1 MREKTGLGSEAR
13 GLGCRLGRFGN
24 RSLAIV
30 LSTLLVFQPMLAN
43 AQSVSASTTAP
54 AANQPGVGAA
64 PNGVPLI
71 DIVTPNATGLS
82 HNKYDNFNVGT
93 PGLILNNYKGEIGN
107 SNLGGV
113 TPGNP
118 NLNNSAPA
126 SVILNEVTSGN
137 RSALNGPTEVFGG
150 RADVVIANPN
160 GITCDGCGFINTPH
174 ATLTTGAP
182 QIGADG
188 KLNGF
193 IVNGGDVTIGPNGG
207 NFAAGPGAVDL
218 FDIVSRAVHV
228 NGPVYGKDLRVT
240 AGASN
245 FDYATGNSQALAPIS
260 GTPEYAIDGTAL
272 GAMQADRIKIVVTE
286 KGAGVRMS
294 GNLAANTNELS
305 LSADGKISLG
315 NVSGQQ
321 GVSISSKAKVTAA
334 KVASKAKV
342 AVQADQGITL
352 DTVAADG
359 DILLSSGSGLLS
371 VGAEVNSA
379 ANVLMSSDAGIAA
392 GSVIAGNAL
401 TLSSTSGDIQVAG
414 AVKGTGALSIT
425 ATSGAISAASLVS
438 SNNIALSAG
447 ADIGISGD
455 VLAQGNVTASG
466 RSISAATVVSGL
478 DIAATNAAANGSTV
492 LSGAGDIQLAA
503 SSGSVDVDALLS
515 AGDTSVTSA
524 ALTAQ
529 SVIAHGA
536 IAINAATD
544 ISGQILSG
552 GNIDLTG
559 SAIAADAIIAGID
572 FAGTEAAG
580 GNIVLTQSGDL
591 SLAASGDI
599 DTGTLLAAGNISAS
613 AANLS
618 AAAIT
623 SHGAI
628 ALSGNTDITGQLLGA
643 GDVSISGGSIAAGTI
658 VAGMDFAATAAS
670 PGGAIAVGTAGDLML
685 DAGSSGSVDIDTLLA
700 AGALLIDAGRFQAD
714 NVSGHGAVTIN
725 ADTSVTGQ
733 LLGAGDVSVTGP
745 AIQAGAI
752 VSGVDFAAT
761 AQSTNGDIA
770 LGQTGDLTLKAT
782 ATDISAGN
790 LLAAGNVD
798 ASAAGDVSANVVA
811 HQDMTIA
818 AGGTIDLTGQSLA
831 AGNAS
836 LSARDITVDTL
847 VSGLDFAATAASA
860 DTLKLQQTGSMSLA
874 ATSGSITAG
883 DALLSSGA
891 LSASA
896 GQNIAYN
903 KLQSLSSAA
912 LTASGGQI
920 SYGNPTRTAGN
931 LTLTTTNIDLSNGR
945 ASNIAAGGT
954 LTLNAASANLANS
967 SLTLGGLALNLSG
980 TADLSG
986 ARVNA
991 ITTAG
996 GSGDIAIDATG
1007 LTTTAGTA
1015 LLAAND
1021 LTLTLPSLINAGQ
1034 LAAGNDLT
1042 FNVSGNLTNNAT
1054 GLAYA
1059 GKDASLFVGG
1069 VLTNNQG
1076 AILANHDLQ
1085 IAGVAAGL
1093 RNTEFTNIS
1102 GLIQAGNDMSILT
1115 SNLTNRRVATPQWTT
1130 GTLVSSGVVS
1140 GFTLN
1145 PVAAGLPFGYLE
1157 TADQNMYQLYAGVD
1171 PGLWQDYQPLLWS
1184 KATLAD
1190 GTTYRAWTW
1199 ISADGPEKVGPI
1211 IDWIRDRVPRDANGN
1226 PVADPNNPSRYF
1238 IVDEVNFSGS
1248 DESTTYSWD
1257 WSSHLSQSVYEDRM
1271 VGTLSPEAT
1280 IRACRNLSIDATN
1293 LTNSYSS
1300 IEAGGDATLEGS
1312 TLTNT
1317 GVTLFRTTTTTCNA
1331 QGACTAYDANG
1342 NANPSKNIANGTT
1355 IVSSV
1360 QAIGGVSANIK
1371 AGGALS
1377 VNFGSVN
1384 NTSAAGS
1391 MAGGASLAASS
1402 NPGDPLSALD
1412 GLTAGGAL
1420 FNVNSALGGVTAN
1433 GGSLRAGL
1441 GNIADRIRVDGAALA
1456 AAAKPKSGGVGGT
1469 IPGQIFLFET
1479 RAAYLDVGKFY
1490 GSGYFMNKIGYV
1502 PETTV
1507 PFLGDAYFEN
1517 QLIDTQLR
1525 QLVGEGLG
1533 RSTFIAG
1540 NDAIEQMKTLLDNGA
1555 DYARDNGLVVGQG
1568 LTPEQAA
1575 ALTKSIVLYQWQ
1587 TVDGVQ
1593 VLAPV
1598 VYVAAADR
1606 QKLSGA
1612 GAVMAG
1618 GSVDMNVGNLDNS
1631 SLIASA
1637 GGLTVSGSSIQG
1649 SGTFLSRGDTTLNAT
1664 NGITLAAQ
1672 TMTIG
1677 GQNLVNANAGV
1688 TAGGNLLLAGGSGDL
1703 ALKGVKV
1710 NATRDASLTGNN
1722 VTLAAAKVDNAGQ
1735 QNATGT
1741 QVASGKA
1748 LSIKAT
1754 DNANVIG
1761 SSAKAGTTL
1770 DVTADK
1776 GSVAVVSTDVARNN
1790 QSGYTKTL
1798 STDQQQSQLSAGT
1811 NATIKAG
1818 DDILLSGSSI
1828 KGGDNVALNAGDDI
1842 NITAAQE
1849 TSASSFGKKS
1859 ASSIT
1864 NVGSEIS
1871 AGGDL
1876 SVTAGN
1882 GSGDH
1887 DLNIV
1892 GSKLAADGKLSLKAD
1907 GDVTIAEATDTA
1919 TLDTKLSTK
1928 GGFLGSSEKTTT
1940 HLETTTAVGSAITG
1954 GGGVDISSG
1963 KDTVISASKIEAG
1976 NEAGADPADLN
1987 ISAGGDLIIASG
1999 MDTSAKD
2006 DKSSRS
2012 GFLSKG
2018 SSSHKSYDET
2028 TVASEL
2034 GASGNINLT
2043 AEGAAVISGSKA
2055 NADGS
2060 ISVTGDSV
2068 SIIGAQE
2075 THELEEQRKKSGF
2088 GVGGGGGFISIYGSQ
2103 QNKGAQASTL
2113 NVGSALSAGED
2124 VNLKARTTDLNIMG
2138 SSVDAENDIN
2148 LSAKRD
2154 VNVTPGAESFSQSE
2168 QEKKSGFGISFG
2180 SSGGGFS
2187 VGIGAQTS
2195 KDSSAQQSDT
2205 NAASMLSAGRDL
2217 NISAG
2222 NNVNL
2227 QAAGASAERDVN
2239 LFAGKDINLLSAND
2253 VTNYQEVHE
2262 KTFAGVTLSVSSQ
2275 LGSAAQSIMNGAER
2289 LSDPGGV
2296 NGLTNSAIAGLS
2308 FYQGIKNLQG
2318 VYDGLTSADPN
2329 VATGLSFNIGIN
2341 AGVSHQESSSSSSSS
2356 TPVVTAIGA
2365 GRSITMEAENGS
2377 ITSDGAQIV
2386 AGYDKFGLPTISDDP
2401 LAGDIFLSAQNG
2413 NINLNAATGTSD
2425 TSSKN
2430 SSFSAGVGV
2439 NFGCTTKT
2447 GCSADVGASGSYGKG
2462 GSDTVG
2468 TSHTNSHVSGTG
2480 DVTILTND
2488 LALRGASVTGNSVT
2502 ADVRN
2507 LMVESLVDTT
2517 KAHADQLSL
2526 SGQIGLG
2533 STGVSGAT
2541 QKATGDAAVV
2551 AEQSGIHA
2559 AAGGLNLTVEKQT
2572 TLVGGL
2578 ITSQASAELNH
2589 FETGTLDV
2597 ADVDTHSSWKA
2608 DTYGGS
2614 IGAGGLSFAKVNDGE
2629 SASGKAYSAIGGNI
2643 GITITDPEHQT
2654 QDIGTIRRDT
2664 DNTNTSLP
2672 GLPDL
2677 QNILRDQ
2684 YKTQAD
2690 LQEAQKTMAGLVGD
2704 IGSELYKQAA
2714 LNQDQVGMDYWKEG
2728 GAGRALLHAIGGGI
2742 LGGVNGWEGAI
2753 KAALGGAATTLMAP
2767 AIAELVKGML
2777 KGTKYEGTPEG
2788 DALAKLIGA
2797 TLAAGVGGAVGGA
2810 EGAGYGAANYQYNYL
2825 DHADNDALN
2834 AAKAACDASKRT
2846 DTKACGEQT
2855 RLEAKDKQQQ
2865 DAYVACQPGGF
2876 QAAGCDAVFA
2886 NMVAALS
2893 SYSGTA
2899 SWLLPEDQYQA
2910 ALKELQDN
2918 GGLEQIWKIMAPNGL
2933 DKLSEQEK
2941 RDGSKL
2947 IYLLIR
2953 DPSGFTAIPSLIA
2966 KANNGDLLALLQV
2979 LTLFAKFKASGVN
2992 VDGLPTN
2999 ADNEADEVG
3008 ECVGGSCSACSFDG
3022 STLVKTDQGFTAIR
3036 NIQPGSTQVWSRDE
3050 LGHEGFKPV
3059 LAQFGNRHSKTVYLT
3074 LRMEKGGHRQTITTT
3089 LTHPF
3094 FAISKQR
3101 LASNAAFSE
3110 GRDVMARFVNGS
3122 WVTARDLKIGQQLFD
3137 ADGGWSEVVG
3147 VRTENKQL
3155 DAYNLTIAD
3164 FHTYFVK
3171 QADNDNAQPVWVH
3184 NACGPD
3190 INKFIQQSTKTRA
3203 SEVFEAAQSEF
3214 DVLAKGESVGTNG
3227 GSVFAASLKSVSQE
3241 EIQFA
3246 YDSAN
3251 SGNKVVILGGSK
3263 NGGLDFIIN
3272 DQRFELATVSKNSTV
3287 TVQRSI
3293 LEKIDSKTRVAS
3305 GASIVIDGRA
3315 ANLSRGTAEQA
3326 MKNVMSDAL
3335 YDQNAPTITI
3345 YTAQGKLVYSYP
3357 K

>member
-1 MREKTGLGSEAR
+1 
-13 GLGCRLGRFGN
+13 
-24 RSLAIV
+24 
-30 LSTLLVFQPMLAN
+30 
-43 AQSVSASTTAP
+43 
-54 AANQPGVGAA
+54 
-64 PNGVPLI
+64 
-71 DIVTPNATGLS
+71 
-82 HNKYDNFNVGT
+82 
-93 PGLILNNYKGEIGN
+93 
-107 SNLGGV
+107 
-113 TPGNP
+113 
-118 NLNNSAPA
+118 
-126 SVILNEVTSGN
+126 
-137 RSALNGPTEVFGG
+137 
-150 RADVVIANPN
+150 
-160 GITCDGCGFINTPH
+160 
-174 ATLTTGAP
+174 
-182 QIGADG
+182 
-188 KLNGF
+188 
-193 IVNGGDVTIGPNGG
+193 
-207 NFAAGPGAVDL
+207 
-218 FDIVSRAVHV
+218 
-228 NGPVYGKDLRVT
+228 
-240 AGASN
+240 
-245 FDYATGNSQALAPIS
+245 
-260 GTPEYAIDGTAL
+260 
-272 GAMQADRIKIVVTE
+272 
-286 KGAGVRMS
+286 
-294 GNLAANTNELS
+294 
-305 LSADGKISLG
+305 
-315 NVSGQQ
+315 
-321 GVSISSKAKVTAA
+321 
-334 KVASKAKV
+334 
-342 AVQADQGITL
+342 
-352 DTVAADG
+352 
-359 DILLSSGSGLLS
+359 
-371 VGAEVNSA
+371 
-379 ANVLMSSDAGIAA
+379 
-392 GSVIAGNAL
+392 
-401 TLSSTSGDIQVAG
+401 
-414 AVKGTGALSIT
+414 
-425 ATSGAISAASLVS
+425 
-438 SNNIALSAG
+438 
-447 ADIGISGD
+447 
-455 VLAQGNVTASG
+455 
-466 RSISAATVVSGL
+466 
-478 DIAATNAAANGSTV
+478 
-492 LSGAGDIQLAA
+492 
-503 SSGSVDVDALLS
+503 
-515 AGDTSVTSA
+515 
-524 ALTAQ
+524 
-529 SVIAHGA
+529 
-536 IAINAATD
+536 
-544 ISGQILSG
+544 
-552 GNIDLTG
+552 
-559 SAIAADAIIAGID
+559 
-572 FAGTEAAG
+572 
-580 GNIVLTQSGDL
+580 
-591 SLAASGDI
+591 
-599 DTGTLLAAGNISAS
+599 
-613 AANLS
+613 
-618 AAAIT
+618 
-623 SHGAI
+623 
-628 ALSGNTDITGQLLGA
+628 
-643 GDVSISGGSIAAGTI
+643 
-658 VAGMDFAATAAS
+658 
-670 PGGAIAVGTAGDLML
+670 AIAVGMAGDLTL
-685 DAGSSGSVDIDTLLA
+685 DAGSGGSVDIDTLLA

-714 NVSGHGAVTIN
+714 NVSGHGAVTIT

-790 LLAAGNVD
+790 LLAAGSVD

-811 HQDMTIA
+811 HQDMTIV
-818 AGGTIDLTGQSLA
+818 AGGSIDLTGQSLA

-860 DTLKLQQTGSMSLA
+860 GTLKLQQTGSMSLA
-874 ATSGSITAG
+874 AKSGSITAG
-883 DALLSSGA
+883 NALLSSGA

-896 GQNIAYN
+896 SQNIAYN

-945 ASNIAAGGT
+945 ASNIATGGT

-967 SLTLGGLALNLSG
+967 SLTLGGLALDLSG

-996 GSGDIAIDATG
+996 GSGDIAIKARG

-1021 LTLTLPSLINAGQ
+1021 LTLTLPSLTNAGQ

-1042 FNVSGNLTNNAT
+1042 FNIADNFTNSAT

-1059 GKDASLFVGG
+1059 GNDASLFVGG

-1093 RNTEFTNIS
+1093 RNTEVTNIS

-1115 SNLTNRRVATPQWTT
+1115 SNLTNQRAATPQWTT

-1226 PVADPNNPSRYF
+1226 PVVDPNNPSRYF

-1257 WSSHLSQSVYEDRM
+1257 WSSHLSQSVYEDRL

-1280 IRACRNLSIDATN
+1280 IRASRNLSIDATN
-1293 LTNSYSS
+1293 LSNAYSS
-1300 IEAGGDATLEGS
+1300 IEAGGNATLKGS

-1317 GVTLFRTTTTTCNA
+1317 GVSLFRTTTTTCQA

-1402 NPGDPLSALD
+1402 NPGDPLSALN

-1420 FNVNSALGGVTAN
+1420 FNVNAALGGVTAN
-1433 GGSLRAGL
+1433 GGTLLTGL
-1441 GNIADRIRVDGAALA
+1441 GNIADRIRVDGKALE
-1456 AAAKPKSGGVGGT
+1456 AAAKPQSGGVDGN
-1469 IPGQIFLFET
+1469 IPHQIFLFET
-1479 RAAYLDVGKFY
+1479 RGDFLDVSKFY
-1490 GSGYFMNKIGYV
+1490 GSGYFMREIGYV

-1540 NDAIEQMKTLLDNGA
+1540 NDAIEQMKTLLDNGVT
-1555 DYARDNGLVVGQG
+1555 YAQDNGLAVGQG

-1575 ALTKSIVLYQWQ
+1575 ALTNSIVLYQWQ
-1587 TVDGVQ
+1587 TVDGIQ

-1631 SLIASA
+1631 GLIASA

-1649 SGTFLSRGDTTLNAT
+1649 SGTFLSRGDTALNTT
-1664 NGITLAAQ
+1664 NGIALAAQ

-1677 GQNLVNANAGV
+1677 GQNLVNTYAGV

-1703 ALKGVKV
+1703 ALTGVKV
-1710 NATRDASLTGNN
+1710 NATGNASLTGKN

-1790 QSGYTKTL
+1790 QSGYTRTL

-1811 NATIKAG
+1811 NTTIKAG

-1828 KGGDNVALNAGDDI
+1828 QGGDNVALNAGDDI

-1849 TSASSFGKKS
+1849 QSASTFGKKS

-1864 NVGSEIS
+1864 HVGSEIS

-1892 GSKLAADGKLSLKAD
+1892 GSKLAADGKVGLKAD

-1919 TLDTKLSTK
+1919 TLDAKLSTK

-1940 HLETTTAVGSAITG
+1940 HLETTTAVGSAIIG
-1954 GGGVDISSG
+1954 GGGVDITSG
-1963 KDTVISASKIEAG
+1963 KDTAVSASKIEAG
-1976 NEAGADPADLN
+1976 NETAAADLN
-1987 ISAGGDLIIASG
+1987 ITTGGDLAIASG
-1999 MDTSAKD
+1999 KDTSAKD
-2006 DKSSRS
+2006 DKGSRS

-2018 SSSHKSYDET
+2018 SSSYKSYDET
-2028 TVASEL
+2028 TVGSQLSAT
-2034 GASGNINLT
+2034 GDINLD
-2043 AEGAAVISGSKA
+2043 AGKAAVIAGS
-2055 NADGS
+2055 NVDADGS
-2060 ISVTGDSV
+2060 INVAANSV

-2075 THELEEQRKKSGF
+2075 AHELEEQRKKSGF

-2103 QNKGAQASTL
+2103 QNKGAQSSTL

-2124 VNLKARTTDLNIMG
+2124 VNLTARATDLNIMG
-2138 SSVDAENDIN
+2138 SSVDAERDIN

-2154 VNVTPGAESFSQSE
+2154 VNVTPGAEGFSQSE
-2168 QEKKSGFGISFG
+2168 QEKKSGFGLSFSAGNGGISI
-2180 SSGGGFS
+2180 
-2187 VGIGAQTS
+2187 GIGAQTS
-2195 KDSSAQQSDT
+2195 KDSSSQQSDT
-2205 NAASMLSAGRDL
+2205 NAASTLSAGRDL

-2227 QAAGASAERDVN
+2227 QAAQASAERDAN
-2239 LFAGKDINLLSAND
+2239 LFAANDINLLSAAD
-2253 VTNYQEVHE
+2253 ETNYEEIHE

-2275 LGSAAQSIMNGAER
+2275 VSQAASSIMNSAER
-2289 LSDPGGV
+2289 LAGDSRV
-2296 NGLTNSAIAGLS
+2296 NAVTNTTIAALG
-2308 FYQGIKNLQG
+2308 FYQGYKNLKDAYQQ
-2318 VYDGLTSADPN
+2318 LTSADPK
-2329 VATGLSFNIGIN
+2329 AKGLNFSVSLS
-2341 AGVSHQESSSSSSSS
+2341 AGVNHQENSSSSSSS
-2356 TPVVTAIGA
+2356 TPVVADIHA
-2365 GRSITMEAENGS
+2365 GRSITLEAQNGS
-2377 ITSDGAQIV
+2377 ITSDGAQIA
-2386 AGYDKFGLPTISDDP
+2386 AGYDKFGLPTNSDDP
-2401 LAGDIFLSAQNG
+2401 LAGDIVLSAKNG

-2425 TSSKN
+2425 TSSQN
-2430 SSFSAGVGV
+2430 SSYSVGVGV
-2439 NFGCTTKT
+2439 KWECGTKSK
-2447 GCSADVGASGSYGKG
+2447 CVPDVGVNGSYGKG
-2462 GSDTVG
+2462 NDG
-2468 TSHTNSHVSGTG
+2468 TTGLTNYNTHVNGTG

-2488 LALRGASVTGNSVT
+2488 LTLRGATVTGNSVT
-2502 ADVRN
+2502 VDVRN
-2507 LMVESLVDTT
+2507 LTVESLVDTAT
-2517 KAHADQLSL
+2517 AEARQLNL
-2526 SGQIGLG
+2526 SGSIGTDG
-2533 STGVSGAT
+2533 FSASGAT
-2541 QKATGDAAVV
+2541 QKAAGDAAIVS
-2551 AEQSGIHA
+2551 EQSGIHA
-2559 AAGGLNLTVEKQT
+2559 GTGGLDLIVDKKT

-2578 ITSQASAELNH
+2578 LTSQAPAELNH
-2589 FETGTLDV
+2589 LETGTLEV
-2597 ADVDTHSSWKA
+2597 SDVDTHSRWKA
-2608 DTYGGS
+2608 DTYGAS
-2614 IGAGGLSFAKVNDGE
+2614 IGSGGLSLAKVNDGE
-2629 SASGKAYSAIGGNI
+2629 SETGKAYSAIGGNI
-2643 GITITDPEHQT
+2643 GITVTDPEHQT

-2677 QNILRDQ
+2677 QSILRDQ

-2704 IGSELYKQAA
+2704 IASELYKQAIR
-2714 LNQDQVGMDYWKEG
+2714 NQDQAGMDYWKEG

-2797 TLAAGVGGAVGGA
+2797 TLSAGVGVAVGGA

-2825 DHADNDALN
+2825 KHAEIELGDKLRAECTGGDDKACVQLDQLHEIDEARDDQLEACEGNSS
-2834 AAKAACDASKRT
+2834 AACE
-2846 DTKACGEQT
+2846 KA
-2855 RLEAKDKQQQ
+2855 RYD
-2865 DAYVACQPGGF
+2865 VR
-2876 QAAGCDAVFA
+2876 QAAAEMFEAIATADGPVSLVDQFMMMRTISQAVAYFDPKDPNQGSITAAQWDILKSNDVDAAVGVLAEAFRKGDTQG
-2886 NMVAALS
+2886 MVLGYQILVLNKSIAGLLIAVDAAGVPGS
-2893 SYSGTA
+2893 SYKGSVKTITA
-2899 SWLLPEDQYQA
+2899 SNGTVVKVPEGYQSLSASEA
-2910 ALKELQDN
+2910 A
-2918 GGLEQIWKIMAPNGL
+2918 
-2933 DKLSEQEK
+2933 
-2941 RDGSKL
+2941 
-2947 IYLLIR
+2947 
-2953 DPSGFTAIPSLIA
+2953 FT
-2966 KANNGDLLALLQV
+2966 DV
-2979 LTLFAKFKASGVN
+2979 V
-2992 VDGLPTN
+2992 GLPTGFVRVRDVDGN
-2999 ADNEADEVG
+2999 VVFAGPNGAIYNDVAAAQKAAATPVPKPLSFANEAKLDVHFEKHGAEFGVNSSS
-3008 ECVGGSCSACSFDG
+3008 EY
-3022 STLVKTDQGFTAIR
+3022 L
-3036 NIQPGSTQVWSRDE
+3036 QV
-3050 LGHEGFKPV
+3050 
-3059 LAQFGNRHSKTVYLT
+3059 
-3074 LRMEKGGHRQTITTT
+3074 
-3089 LTHPF
+3089 
-3094 FAISKQR
+3094 
-3101 LASNAAFSE
+3101 
-3110 GRDVMARFVNGS
+3110 GRD
-3122 WVTARDLKIGQQLFD
+3122 
-3137 ADGGWSEVVG
+3137 
-3147 VRTENKQL
+3147 
-3155 DAYNLTIAD
+3155 
-3164 FHTYFVK
+3164 
-3171 QADNDNAQPVWVH
+3171 
-3184 NACGPD
+3184 
-3190 INKFIQQSTKTRA
+3190 IQRYGEKV
-3203 SEVFEAAQSEF
+3203 EY
-3214 DVLAKGESVGTNG
+3214 LYKGELREGYVQFMGNTSKGKAKFGFVGTN
-3227 GSVFAASLKSVSQE
+3227 
-3241 EIQFA
+3241 
-3246 YDSAN
+3246 AN
-3251 SGNKVVILGGSK
+3251 GDITTIHVESGNSFWKML
-3263 NGGLDFIIN
+3263 NGDPMDKTIRPIN
-3272 DQRFELATVSKNSTV
+3272 
-3287 TVQRSI
+3287 
-3293 LEKIDSKTRVAS
+3293 
-3305 GASIVIDGRA
+3305 
-3315 ANLSRGTAEQA
+3315 
-3326 MKNVMSDAL
+3326 
-3335 YDQNAPTITI
+3335 
-3345 YTAQGKLVYSYP
+3345 
-3357 K
+3357 

>member
-43 AQSVSASTTAP
+43 AQSVSASTTAA

-71 DIVTPNATGLS
+71 DIVTPNAAGLS

-240 AGASN
+240 AGAAN

-371 VGAEVNSA
+371 VGGEANSA
-379 ANVLMSSDAGIAA
+379 ANVLMSSNAGIAA
-392 GSVIAGNAL
+392 GSVVAGNAL
-401 TLSSTSGDIQVAG
+401 TLSSTSGDIQVGG
-414 AVKGTGALSIT
+414 AAKGGGALTIT
-425 ATSGAISAASLVS
+425 ATSGSIAAASLVS
-438 SNNIALSAG
+438 GNDITLAAG
-447 ADIGISGD
+447 ADIGVSGD
-455 VLAQGNVTASG
+455 MLAQGNVTASG
-466 RSISAATVVSGL
+466 RSISADTVVSGL

-492 LSGAGDIQLAA
+492 LSGAGDIQLTA
-503 SSGSVDVDALLS
+503 SSGAVDVDALLS

-524 ALTAQ
+524 ALIAQ

-544 ISGQILSG
+544 VSGQILSG

-559 SAIAADAIIAGID
+559 SAIATDAIIAGID

-618 AAAIT
+618 AAAVT

-628 ALSGNTDITGQLLGA
+628 TLSGNTEITGQLLGA
-643 GDVSISGGSIAAGTI
+643 GDVSISGGSIAADTI

-670 PGGAIAVGTAGDLML
+670 PGGAIAAGTAGDLTL

-700 AGALLIDAGRFQAD
+700 AGSLLIDAGRFQAD
-714 NVSGHGAVTIN
+714 NVSGHGAVTIT

-761 AQSTNGDIA
+761 AQSANGDIA
-770 LGQTGDLTLKAT
+770 LGQTGALTLKAT

-811 HQDMTIA
+811 HQDMTIV

-860 DTLKLQQTGSMSLA
+860 GTLKLQQTGSMSLA

-883 DALLSSGA
+883 NALLSSGA

-896 GQNIAYN
+896 SQNIAYN

-945 ASNIAAGGT
+945 ASNIATGGT

-967 SLTLGGLALNLSG
+967 SLTLGGLALDLSG

-996 GSGDIAIDATG
+996 GSGDIAIKATG

-1021 LTLTLPSLINAGQ
+1021 LTLTLPSLTNTGQ
-1034 LAAGNDLT
+1034 LAARNHLT
-1042 FNVSGNLTNNAT
+1042 FNIAGNFTNSAT

-1059 GKDASLFVGG
+1059 GNDASLFVGG

-1093 RNTEFTNIS
+1093 RNTEVTNIS

-1115 SNLTNRRVATPQWTT
+1115 SALTNQRAATPQWTT

-1226 PVADPNNPSRYF
+1226 PVVDPNNPSRYF

-1248 DESTTYSWD
+1248 DESTTYTWD
-1257 WSSHLSQSVYEDRM
+1257 WSSHLSQSVYEDRL

-1280 IRACRNLSIDATN
+1280 IRASRNLSIDATN
-1293 LTNSYSS
+1293 LTNAYSS
-1300 IEAGGDATLEGS
+1300 IEAGGNATLKGS

-1317 GVTLFRTTTTTCNA
+1317 GVSLFRTTTTTCQA

-1391 MAGGASLAASS
+1391 VAGGASLAASS
-1402 NPGDPLSALD
+1402 NPGDPLSALT

-1433 GGSLRAGL
+1433 GRSLLTGL
-1441 GNIADRIRVDGAALA
+1441 GNIADRIRVDGKALE
-1456 AAAKPKSGGVGGT
+1456 AAAKPQSGGVDGN
-1469 IPGQIFLFET
+1469 IPHQIFLFET
-1479 RAAYLDVGKFY
+1479 RGDFLDVSKFY
-1490 GSGYFMNKIGYV
+1490 GSGYFMREIGYV

-1540 NDAIEQMKTLLDNGA
+1540 NSAIEQMKTLLDNGVT
-1555 DYARDNGLVVGQG
+1555 YAQDNGLAVGQG

-1631 SLIASA
+1631 GLIASA

-1710 NATRDASLTGNN
+1710 NATRNASLTGNN

-1735 QNATGT
+1735 QNATAS
-1741 QVASGKA
+1741 QVASGVS
-1748 LSIKAT
+1748 LTIKAT
-1754 DNANVIG
+1754 DNVNVIG

-1811 NATIKAG
+1811 NATIKSG
-1818 DDILLSGSSI
+1818 DDILLSGSSV
-1828 KGGDNVALNAGDDI
+1828 KAGGNVALNAGDDI

-1876 SVTAGN
+1876 SVAAGS

-1892 GSKLAADGKLSLKAD
+1892 GSKLAADGKVVLKAA

-1919 TLDTKLSTK
+1919 TLDTKLSVK
-1928 GGFLGSSEKTTT
+1928 GGFLGKSEKTTT

-1954 GGGVDISSG
+1954 GGGVDIASG

-1976 NEAGADPADLN
+1976 KETGAADLN
-1987 ISAGGDLIIASG
+1987 ITAGGDLVIASG
-1999 MDTSAKD
+1999 KDTSAKD
-2006 DKSSRS
+2006 DKGSRS

-2018 SSSHKSYDET
+2018 SSSYKSYDET

-2034 GASGNINLT
+2034 GASGNISLS
-2043 AEGAAVISGSKA
+2043 AGGAAVIAGSKA
-2055 NADGS
+2055 DADGS
-2060 ISVTGDSV
+2060 ISVEGDSV
-2068 SIIGAQE
+2068 SVIGAAEQ
-2075 THELEEQRKKSGF
+2075 HQLEITRKESGLF
-2088 GVGGGGGFISIYGSQ
+2088 VGSGDGFISLWGKEQ
-2103 QNKGAQASTL
+2103 KTGNQASAL
-2113 NVGSALSAGED
+2113 NVASVLSAGTDITIKSWETD
-2124 VNLKARTTDLNIMG
+2124 VNIIG
-2138 SSVDAENDIN
+2138 SSLGAGQNLTLDA
-2148 LSAKRD
+2148 ARD
-2154 VNVTPGAESFSQSE
+2154 VNITPGAETASAE
-2168 QEKKSGFGISFG
+2168 EKEKRSGFGIAF
-2180 SSGGGFS
+2180 SSGNGGAS
-2187 VGIGAQTS
+2187 IGIGYGKSVDQTAQ
-2195 KDSSAQQSDT
+2195 SSAT
-2205 NAASMLSAGRDL
+2205 NAVSTLSAGRDL
-2217 NISAG
+2217 TISAG
-2222 NNVNL
+2222 RDANL
-2227 QAAGASAERDVN
+2227 QATQVEAGRNAAILADRNV
-2239 LFAGKDINLLSAND
+2239 NLLSAQD
-2253 VTNYQEVHE
+2253 VSNYTTMHE
-2262 KTFAGVTLSVSSQ
+2262 ELFAGVSLTVSSKLASAADNLVDAAGKLGGPNSVYALAPAALAAYRVNDVLNQIDSGGQPLASATLSVGFTYEKNSATTSASIPVVTTIKAGDSVNVAARSGDLTGRGVQ
-2275 LGSAAQSIMNGAER
+2275 IAAGSAA
-2289 LSDPGGV
+2289 DP
-2296 NGLTNSAIAGLS
+2296 
-2308 FYQGIKNLQG
+2308 
-2318 VYDGLTSADPN
+2318 
-2329 VATGLSFNIGIN
+2329 ATGNVLLM
-2341 AGVSHQESSSSSSSS
+2341 AGGSIQLESAQATSSSRSSSQS
-2356 TPVVTAIGA
+2356 A
-2365 GRSITMEAENGS
+2365 NGS
-2377 ITSDGAQIV
+2377 I
-2386 AGYDKFGLPTISDDP
+2386 
-2401 LAGDIFLSAQNG
+2401 
-2413 NINLNAATGTSD
+2413 
-2425 TSSKN
+2425 
-2430 SSFSAGVGV
+2430 GV
-2439 NFGCTTKT
+2439 
-2447 GCSADVGASGSYGKG
+2447 DLASGGLTG
-2462 GSDTVG
+2462 GGGIGNSKQTANSVAQV
-2468 TSHTNSHVSGTG
+2468 NSHVTGTG
-2480 DVTILTND
+2480 NVT
-2488 LALRGASVTGNSVT
+2488 LASGGDTTLAGAVVSGERVT
-2502 ADVRN
+2502 AAVGGDLNIISRQDTIAYDEKAAGGGLN
-2507 LMVESLVDTT
+2507 LSPSGKFSGGYQKSTVEGDY
-2517 KAHADQLSL
+2517 AN
-2526 SGQIGLG
+2526 
-2533 STGVSGAT
+2533 VS
-2541 QKATGDAAVV
+2541 
-2551 AEQSGIHA
+2551 EQSGIVAGSGGYHIT
-2559 AAGGLNLTVEKQT
+2559 AGGNVD
-2572 TLVGGL
+2572 LVGGVIGSTADPANNAL
-2578 ITSQASAELNH
+2578 SASSLTWSDIGNRSEASASSLGISLTPSGLPVPVVGQPAKEEDHGVARATLTAGQLTLTNQTQDLAALNTDLSKANNSVEPFDIQRLKAKQESAAALSALANIAVGDLSAKLGFAEGSPEKIALH
-2589 FETGTLDV
+2589 AAVGALVAQLAGGNAGTGAL
-2597 ADVDTHSSWKA
+2597 
-2608 DTYGGS
+2608 
-2614 IGAGGLSFAKVNDGE
+2614 AGGLSEVANGVLQQVL
-2629 SASGKAYSAIGGNI
+2629 KAN
-2643 GITITDPEHQT
+2643 
-2654 QDIGTIRRDT
+2654 
-2664 DNTNTSLP
+2664 
-2672 GLPDL
+2672 PDL
-2677 QNILRDQ
+2677 TDEQKSVI
-2684 YKTQAD
+2684 TQWVA
-2690 LQEAQKTMAGLVGD
+2690 AIVGF
-2704 IGSELYKQAA
+2704 A
-2714 LNQDQVGMDYWKEG
+2714 VGG
-2728 GAGRALLHAIGGGI
+2728 TT
-2742 LGGVNGWEGAI
+2742 
-2753 KAALGGAATTLMAP
+2753 GAATALDNVDYNFLTHKQRDDLAKELKDCASATDP
-2767 AIAELVKGML
+2767 ASCKAAVSDKYSDLDFDQEHQLDACRTRQCVQDLLGDLNGDPRFAYLDVVELQELGVSEAL
-2777 KGTKYEGTPEG
+2777 AQRLLSYQVLERWLTG
-2788 DALAKLIGA
+2788 DATVFELKLMDV
-2797 TLAAGVGGAVGGA
+2797 AAGVGYCEDTGQSDGCFAMG
-2810 EGAGYGAANYQYNYL
+2810 Q
-2825 DHADNDALN
+2825 ALHYV
-2834 AAKAACDASKRT
+2834 SST
-2846 DTKACGEQT
+2846 VVE
-2855 RLEAKDKQQQ
+2855 L
-2865 DAYVACQPGGF
+2865 AYVAMGLRAGEVKGG
-2876 QAAGCDAVFA
+2876 AGEEV
-2886 NMVAALS
+2886 
-2893 SYSGTA
+2893 
-2899 SWLLPEDQYQA
+2899 
-2910 ALKELQDN
+2910 
-2918 GGLEQIWKIMAPNGL
+2918 
-2933 DKLSEQEK
+2933 
-2941 RDGSKL
+2941 
-2947 IYLLIR
+2947 
-2953 DPSGFTAIPSLIA
+2953 
-2966 KANNGDLLALLQV
+2966 
-2979 LTLFAKFKASGVN
+2979 ASG
-2992 VDGLPTN
+2992 
-2999 ADNEADEVG
+2999 
-3008 ECVGGSCSACSFDG
+3008 CSFDG
-3022 STLVKTDQGFTAIR
+3022 STLVKTIDGFTAISQIR
-3036 NIQPGSTQVWSRDE
+3036 PGETSVWSRDE
-3050 LGHEGFKPV
+3050 QGHAGYKPV
-3059 LAQFGNRHSKTVYLT
+3059 LRRFLDRHPETVYLD
-3074 LRMEKGGHRQTITTT
+3074 LEAGNGKSRQTITTT
-3089 LTHPF
+3089 LLHRV
-3094 FAISKQR
+3094 FAVLPEGASKSAQI
-3101 LASNAAFSE
+3101 AID
-3110 GRDVMARFVNGS
+3110 GRFYSGPIGNGVWIAIKDLKPGDRMLDDDGS
-3122 WVTARDLKIGQQLFD
+3122 WSR
-3137 ADGGWSEVVG
+3137 VVS
-3147 VRTENKQL
+3147 VRVEAKPL
-3155 DAYNLTIAD
+3155 DAYNLTVAD

-3171 QADNDNAQPVWVH
+3171 QAANDDAKPVWVH
-3184 NACGPD
+3184 NVTCQVLGEPVVFVP
-3190 INKFIQQSTKTRA
+3190 NSSSTKVFNRIQLTSFGETVYDGALDLRPIMNEIRA
-3203 SEVFEAAQSEF
+3203 NAGS
-3214 DVLAKGESVGTNG
+3214 NG
-3227 GSVFAASLKSVSQE
+3227 AHDYMNVDGLLPGPRG
-3241 EIQFA
+3241 
-3246 YDSAN
+3246 SAN
-3251 SGNKVVILGGSK
+3251 NYTTYTIEVPGVESSPARLLYSTDGSIWFTPNHYGSFVRIK
-3263 NGGLDFIIN
+3263 
-3272 DQRFELATVSKNSTV
+3272 
-3287 TVQRSI
+3287 
-3293 LEKIDSKTRVAS
+3293 
-3305 GASIVIDGRA
+3305 
-3315 ANLSRGTAEQA
+3315 
-3326 MKNVMSDAL
+3326 
-3335 YDQNAPTITI
+3335 
-3345 YTAQGKLVYSYP
+3345 
-3357 K
+3357 

>member
-30 LSTLLVFQPMLAN
+30 LSALLVFQPMLAN

-71 DIVTPNATGLS
+71 DIVTPNAAGLS

-371 VGAEVNSA
+371 VGGEANSA
-379 ANVLMSSDAGIAA
+379 ANLEMLSAAGIAA
-392 GSVIAGNAL
+392 GSVVAGNAL
-401 TLSSTSGDIQVAG
+401 TLSSTSGDIQVGG
-414 AVKGTGALSIT
+414 AAKGGGALTIT
-425 ATSGAISAASLVS
+425 ATSGSIAAASLVTG
-438 SNNIALSAG
+438 NDITLAAG

-503 SSGSVDVDALLS
+503 SGGAVDVDALLS

-536 IAINAATD
+536 ISINAAAD

-559 SAIAADAIIAGID
+559 SAITADAIIAGID
-572 FAGTEAAG
+572 FAATDAAG

-599 DTGTLLAAGNISAS
+599 DTGTLLAAGNLSAS
-613 AANLS
+613 ATNIGAT
-618 AAAIT
+618 AIT
-623 SHGAI
+623 GHGAI
-628 ALSGNTDITGQLLGA
+628 TLSGNTDITGQLLGA
-643 GDVSISGGSIAAGTI
+643 GDVSISGGSIAADTI

-670 PGGAIAVGTAGDLML
+670 PGGAIAVGTAGDLKL
-685 DAGSSGSVDIDTLLA
+685 DAGSGGSVDIDTLLA

-714 NVSGHGAVTIN
+714 NVSGHGAVTIT

-761 AQSTNGDIA
+761 AQSANGDIA
-770 LGQTGDLTLKAT
+770 LGQTGALTLKAT

-811 HQDMTIA
+811 HQDMTIV

-860 DTLKLQQTGSMSLA
+860 GTLKLQQTGSMSLA

-883 DALLSSGA
+883 NALLSSGA

-896 GQNIAYN
+896 SQNIAYN

-1211 IDWIRDRVPRDANGN
+1211 IDWIRDRVPRDAHGN
-1226 PVADPNNPSRYF
+1226 PVVDPNNPSRYF

-1257 WSSHLSQSVYEDRM
+1257 WSSHLSQSVYEDRL

-1280 IRACRNLSIDATN
+1280 IRASRNLSIDATN
-1293 LTNSYSS
+1293 LSNAYSS
-1300 IEAGGDATLEGS
+1300 IEAGGNATLKGS
-1312 TLTNT
+1312 TLTNA
-1317 GVTLFRTTTTTCNA
+1317 GVSLFRTTTTTCQA
-1331 QGACTAYDANG
+1331 QGACTAYDTNG

-1555 DYARDNGLVVGQG
+1555 DYARDNGLAVGQG

-1735 QNATGT
+1735 QNATAT

-1790 QSGYTKTL
+1790 QSGYTRTL

-1811 NATIKAG
+1811 NATIKSG
-1818 DDILLSGSSI
+1818 DDILLSGSSV
-1828 KGGDNVALNAGDDI
+1828 KAGGNVALNAGDDI

-1876 SVTAGN
+1876 SVAAGS

-1892 GSKLAADGKLSLKAD
+1892 GSKLAADGKVVLKAA

-1976 NEAGADPADLN
+1976 KADGTDPADLN
-1987 ISAGGDLIIASG
+1987 ITAKGDLIIASG

-2006 DKSSRS
+2006 DKGSRS

-2043 AEGAAVISGSKA
+2043 ADGAAVISGSKA

-2088 GVGGGGGFISIYGSQ
+2088 GVGGGSGFISIYGSQ

-2113 NVGSALSAGED
+2113 NVGSALSAGQD
-2124 VNLKARTTDLNIMG
+2124 VNLTARDTDLNILG
-2138 SSVDAENDIN
+2138 SSIDADNDIN

-2168 QEKKSGFGISFG
+2168 QEKKSGFGLSFSAG
-2180 SSGGGFS
+2180 NGGFS

-2205 NAASMLSAGRDL
+2205 NAASTLSAGRDL

-2227 QAAGASAERDVN
+2227 QAAQASAERDVN
-2239 LFAGKDINLLSAND
+2239 LFATNDINLLSAND

-2275 LGSAAQSIMNGAER
+2275 VGQAASSIMNSAER
-2289 LSDPGGV
+2289 LAGDSRV
-2296 NGLTNSAIAGLS
+2296 NAVTNTTIAALG
-2308 FYQGIKNLQG
+2308 FYQGYK
-2318 VYDGLTSADPN
+2318 GLKEAYKQLTDTSPTAE
-2329 VATGLSFNIGIN
+2329 GLKFSVSLT
-2341 AGVSHQESSSSSSSS
+2341 AGVNHQESSSSSSSS
-2356 TPVVTAIGA
+2356 TPVVADIRA
-2365 GRSITMEAENGS
+2365 GRSIILKAENGS
-2377 ITSDGAQIV
+2377 ITSDSAQIA
-2386 AGYDKFGLPTISDDP
+2386 AGYDKFGLPTVSDDP
-2401 LAGDIFLSAQNG
+2401 LAGDIVLSAEKG
-2413 NINLNAATGTSD
+2413 NITLNAATGTSD

-2430 SSFSAGVGV
+2430 SSYSVGVGV
-2439 NFGCTTKT
+2439 KWECGTKSKCVP
-2447 GCSADVGASGSYGKG
+2447 GVSVSGSYGKG
-2462 GSDTVG
+2462 NDG
-2468 TSHTNSHVSGTG
+2468 TSGLTNYNTRVNGTG

-2488 LALRGASVTGNSVT
+2488 LTLRGATVTGNSVT
-2502 ADVRN
+2502 AAVRN
-2507 LMVESLVDTT
+2507 LTVESLVDTAT
-2517 KAHADQLSL
+2517 AEARQLNL
-2526 SGQIGLG
+2526 SGSIGSDGFNASG
-2533 STGVSGAT
+2533 ST
-2541 QKATGDAAVV
+2541 QKATGDV
-2551 AEQSGIHA
+2551 AIVSEQSGIHA
-2559 AAGGLNLTVEKQT
+2559 GAGGLDLTVDKKT

-2578 ITSQASAELNH
+2578 LTSEAPANQNH
-2589 FETGTLDV
+2589 LETGTLEV
-2597 ADVDTHSSWKA
+2597 SDVDTHSRWKA

-2614 IGAGGLSFAKVNDGE
+2614 IGSGGLSYAQVKDGE
-2629 SASGKAYSAIGGNI
+2629 SATGKAYSAIGGNI
-2643 GITITDPEHQT
+2643 GITITDQEHQA
-2654 QDIGTIRRDT
+2654 QDIGTVRRDT
-2664 DNTNTSLP
+2664 DNTNASLP

-2690 LQEAQKTMAGLVGD
+2690 LQEAQKTMATLAGD
-2704 IGSELYKQAA
+2704 IANELYKQAA
-2714 LNQDQVGMDYWKEG
+2714 LNRDQAGMDYWKEG
-2728 GAGRALLHAIGGGI
+2728 GVGRAALHAVGGGI

-2788 DALAKLIGA
+2788 AALAKLVGA
-2797 TLAAGVGGAVGGA
+2797 SLAAVIGGIIGGG
-2810 EGAGYGAANYQYNYL
+2810 EGAAYGAANYQNNYL
-2825 DHADNDALN
+2825 KHNELQELYE
-2834 AAKAACDASKRT
+2834 KFAACEKVANPVSCRQSAWNTAIVQSRT
-2846 DTKACGEQT
+2846 NLT
-2855 RLEAKDKQQQ
+2855 
-2865 DAYVACQPGGF
+2865 
-2876 QAAGCDAVFA
+2876 
-2886 NMVAALS
+2886 
-2893 SYSGTA
+2893 
-2899 SWLLPEDQYQA
+2899 
-2910 ALKELQDN
+2910 ALKLCGSNLSCVSEKLQEIKDGDQLRVLIGN
-2918 GGLEQIWKIMAPNGL
+2918 TDWTLDPNASPMAIANTLYGWQS
-2933 DKLSEQEK
+2933 DVEGETWQ
-2941 RDGSKL
+2941 
-2947 IYLLIR
+2947 YLAQVTVGTPLF
-2953 DPSGFTAIPSLIA
+2953 GEFE
-2966 KANNGDLLALLQV
+2966 GLLAR
-2979 LTLFAKFKASGVN
+2979 S
-2992 VDGLPTN
+2992 
-2999 ADNEADEVG
+2999 
-3008 ECVGGSCSACSFDG
+3008 
-3022 STLVKTDQGFTAIR
+3022 
-3036 NIQPGSTQVWSRDE
+3036 
-3050 LGHEGFKPV
+3050 
-3059 LAQFGNRHSKTVYLT
+3059 
-3074 LRMEKGGHRQTITTT
+3074 ITTT
-3089 LTHPF
+3089 LGACDFLCMDDIRT
-3094 FAISKQR
+3094 AEG
-3101 LASNAAFSE
+3101 LAGVRPKIPGDFDPSDPTLGIKGDQLVE
-3110 GRDVMARFVNGS
+3110 TLP
-3122 WVTARDLKIGQQLFD
+3122 VTADGKTTREK
-3137 ADGGWSEVVG
+3137 ADSYEEN
-3147 VRTENKQL
+3147 VREK
-3155 DAYNLTIAD
+3155 Y
-3164 FHTYFVK
+3164 
-3171 QADNDNAQPVWVH
+3171 DNAT
-3184 NACGPD
+3184 A
-3190 INKFIQQSTKTRA
+3190 
-3203 SEVFEAAQSEF
+3203 
-3214 DVLAKGESVGTNG
+3214 
-3227 GSVFAASLKSVSQE
+3227 E
-3241 EIQFA
+3241 EREYQ
-3246 YDSAN
+3246 
-3251 SGNKVVILGGSK
+3251 
-3263 NGGLDFIIN
+3263 
-3272 DQRFELATVSKNSTV
+3272 T
-3287 TVQRSI
+3287 
-3293 LEKIDSKTRVAS
+3293 
-3305 GASIVIDGRA
+3305 VIDGKIVNGVA
-3315 ANLSRGTAEQA
+3315 DAVTQIDGKPTAVEAKYVDNWTKSIRNPFGSIGSWSWSKTEQA
-3326 MKNVMSDAL
+3326 KVLAQAKKYSQAFEGGVIYHTNSVEFANYYSKVFLANGITNVKFL
-3335 YDQNAPTITI
+3335 LTPI
-3345 YTAQGKLVYSYP
+3345 K
-3357 K
+3357 

>member
-1 MREKTGLGSEAR
+1 MRVKTGPGSEAR
-13 GLGCRLGRFGN
+13 GLGCRLGRFVN

-30 LSTLLVFQPMLAN
+30 LSALLVFQPMLAN

-54 AANQPGVGAA
+54 VANQPGVGTA

-71 DIVTPNATGLS
+71 DIVTPNASGLS

-93 PGLILNNYKGEIGN
+93 PGLILNNYKGEVGT
-107 SNLGGV
+107 SNLGGL

-118 NLNNSAPA
+118 NLNTSGPA

-137 RSALNGPTEVFGG
+137 RSGLNGPIEVFGG

-193 IVNGGDVTIGPNGG
+193 TVNGGDVTIGPNGG
-207 NFAAGPGAVDL
+207 NFSAGSGAVDL

-240 AGASN
+240 AGRN
-245 FDYATGNSQALAPIS
+245 QFDYATGNATALAATS

-294 GNLAANTNELS
+294 GDMAANAGELS

-342 AVQADQGITL
+342 AVQAGQGITL

-359 DILLSSGSGLLS
+359 DIVLSSGSGLLS
-371 VGAEVNSA
+371 VGGEVNSA
-379 ANVLMSSDAGIAA
+379 ANVLMSSNAGIAA
-392 GSVIAGNAL
+392 GSVTAGNAL
-401 TLSSTSGDIQVAG
+401 SLSATSGDIQVAG
-414 AVKGTGALSIT
+414 PVKGTGALSIT

-438 SNNIALSAG
+438 SSNIALSAG

-455 VLAQGNVTASG
+455 MLAQGNVTASG
-466 RSISAATVVSGL
+466 RSISADTVISGL

-492 LSGAGDIQLAA
+492 LSSSGDIQLAA
-503 SSGSVDVDALLS
+503 SSGAVDVEALLS

-524 ALTAQ
+524 TLTAQ

-536 IAINAATD
+536 VAINAATD
-544 ISGQILSG
+544 VSGQILSA

-559 SAIAADAIIAGID
+559 SAISADAIIAGSD
-572 FAGTEAAG
+572 FSGTEAAG

-591 SLAASGDI
+591 SLAASGAI
-599 DTGTLLAAGNISAS
+599 DVGTLLAAGNLSAS

-628 ALSGNTDITGQLLGA
+628 TLSGNTDVTGQLLGA
-643 GDVSISGGSIAAGTI
+643 GDISITGGSIAAGTI

-670 PGGAIAVGTAGDLML
+670 PSGAIAVGTAGDLTL

-700 AGALLIDAGRFQAD
+700 AGALLVDAGRFQAD
-714 NVSGHGAVTIN
+714 NVSGHGAVAIN

-733 LLGAGDVSVTGP
+733 ILGAGDVSVTGP

-752 VSGVDFAAT
+752 VSGVDFVAT
-761 AQSTNGDIA
+761 AQSANGDIA
-770 LGQTGDLTLKAT
+770 LGQAGDLTLKAT
-782 ATDISAGN
+782 GTDISAGN
-790 LLAAGNVD
+790 LLAAGSVD
-798 ASAAGDVSANVVA
+798 AGAAGDVSANVVA
-811 HQDMTIA
+811 HQDMTIV

-860 DTLKLQQTGSMSLA
+860 GTLKLQQTGSMSLA

-883 DALLSSGA
+883 NALLSSGA

-896 GQNIAYN
+896 SQNIAYN
-903 KLQSLSSAA
+903 KLQSLASAA

-945 ASNIAAGGT
+945 ANNLAAGGT

-980 TADLSG
+980 TADISG

-991 ITTAG
+991 VTSAG
-996 GSGDIAIDATG
+996 GSGDVAIKAAG

-1015 LLAAND
+1015 LLAAHD
-1021 LTLTLPSLINAGQ
+1021 LTLTLPSLTNTGQ
-1034 LAAGNDLT
+1034 LAAGHDLT
-1042 FNVSGNLTNNAT
+1042 FNISGDFTNSAT
-1054 GLAYA
+1054 GLTYA
-1059 GKDASLFVGG
+1059 GNNANLFVGG

-1076 AILANHDLQ
+1076 AI
-1085 IAGVAAGL
+1085 IAGNDLTIAGATSAQRNAAV
-1093 RNTEFTNIS
+1093 TNVS

-1115 SNLTNRRVATPQWTT
+1115 SNLTNQRAATPQWTT

-1171 PGLWQDYQPLLWS
+1171 PALWQDYEPLLWS

-1190 GTTYRAWTW
+1190 GTTYHAWTW

-1211 IDWIRDRVPRDANGN
+1211 IDWIRDRVPTDANGN
-1226 PVADPNNPSRYF
+1226 PVVDPNNPSRYF

-1248 DESTTYSWD
+1248 DESTTYTWD
-1257 WSSHLSQSVYEDRM
+1257 WSSNLSQSVYEDRL

-1280 IRACRNLSIDATN
+1280 IRAGRNLSIDATN
-1293 LTNSYSS
+1293 LTNAYSS
-1300 IEAGGDATLEGS
+1300 IEAGGNATLKGS
-1312 TLTNT
+1312 TLNNT

-1331 QGACTAYDANG
+1331 QGACTAYDGNG
-1342 NANPSKNIANGTT
+1342 NANPSKNIANGST

-1377 VNFGSVN
+1377 VDFGSVN

-1391 MAGGASLAASS
+1391 MAGGASLAAAS
-1402 NPGDPLSALD
+1402 NPGDPLSALT

-1420 FNVNSALGGVTAN
+1420 FNVNAALGGVTAN
-1433 GGSLRAGL
+1433 GGSLLAGL
-1441 GNIADRIRVDGAALA
+1441 GNIAERIRVDGAALA
-1456 AAAKPKSGGVGGT
+1456 AAAKPQSGGFGGT
-1469 IPGQIFLFET
+1469 IRGQIFLFET
-1479 RAAYLDVGKFY
+1479 RAEFLDVGKFY

-1540 NDAIEQMKTLLDNGA
+1540 NDAIEQMKTLLDNGVK
-1555 DYARDNGLVVGQG
+1555 YAKKNGLAVGQG

-1575 ALTKSIVLYQWQ
+1575 ALTTSIVLYQWQ
-1587 TVDGVQ
+1587 TIDGVQ

-1606 QKLSGA
+1606 QKLTSA

-1631 SLIASA
+1631 GLIASA

-1649 SGTFLSRGDTTLNAT
+1649 SGTFLSRGDTALNAT

-1677 GQNLVNANAGV
+1677 GQNVVNTNAGV
-1688 TAGGNLLLAGGSGDL
+1688 TAGGNLQLAGGSGDL

-1710 NATRDASLTGNN
+1710 NATGNAQLTGNN
-1722 VTLAAAKVDNAGQ
+1722 VTLAAAKVDNSGQ
-1735 QNATGT
+1735 QNATGS
-1741 QVASGKA
+1741 QVASGGT
-1748 LSIKAT
+1748 LTIKAT
-1754 DNANVIG
+1754 DNVNVIG

-1776 GSVAVVSTDVARNN
+1776 GSVAVVATDVARNN
-1790 QSGYTKTL
+1790 QSGYTRTL

-1818 DDILLSGSSI
+1818 DDILLSGSSV
-1828 KGGDNVALNAGDDI
+1828 KAGGNVALSADDDI
-1842 NITAAQE
+1842 DITAAQE
-1849 TSASSFGKKS
+1849 HSASTFGKKS
-1859 ASSIT
+1859 SSSIT
-1864 NVGSEIS
+1864 HVGSEIS

-1892 GSKLAADGKLSLKAD
+1892 GSKLAADGELALDAD

-1928 GGFLGSSEKTTT
+1928 GGFLGKSEKTTT

-1954 GGGVDISSG
+1954 GGGVDITSG
-1963 KDTVISASKIEAG
+1963 KDTVISASKIDAG
-1976 NEAGADPADLN
+1976 NEAGAANLN
-1987 ISAGGDLIIASG
+1987 ITTGGDLVIASG
-1999 MDTSAKD
+1999 KDTSAKD
-2006 DKSSRS
+2006 DKGSRS

-2018 SSSHKSYDET
+2018 SSSYKSYDET
-2028 TVASEL
+2028 TIGSQL
-2034 GASGNINLT
+2034 SASGDINLD
-2043 AEGAAVISGSKA
+2043 AGKAAAIAGSKVD
-2055 NADGS
+2055 ADGS
-2060 ISVTGDSV
+2060 INVAADSV

-2075 THELEEQRKKSGF
+2075 THELEEQRKKSGI
-2088 GVGGGGGFISIYGSQ
+2088 GVGSGGGFISIYGSQ

-2124 VNLKARTTDLNIMG
+2124 VNLTARATDLNIMG
-2138 SSVDAENDIN
+2138 SSVDAERDIN
-2148 LSAKRD
+2148 LSAARD
-2154 VNVTPGAESFSQSE
+2154 VNITPGAESFSQSE
-2168 QEKKSGFGISFG
+2168 EEKKSGFGLSFSAG
-2180 SSGGGFS
+2180 NGGFS

-2205 NAASMLSAGRDL
+2205 NATSMLSAGRDL

-2227 QAAGASAERDVN
+2227 QAAQASAERDVN
-2239 LFAGKDINLLSAND
+2239 LFATKDINLLSAND

-2262 KTFAGVTLSVSSQ
+2262 RTFAGVTLSVSSQ
-2275 LGSAAQSIMNGAER
+2275 VGSAAQSIVNSAER

-2296 NGLTNSAIAGLS
+2296 NALTNTAIAGLG
-2308 FYQGIKNLQG
+2308 FYEGLKGLKG
-2318 VYDGLTSADPN
+2318 VSDDLVSGK
-2329 VATGLSFNIGIN
+2329 GLSFSIGLN
-2341 AGVSHQESSSSSSSS
+2341 AGVNHQQSASSTTTS
-2356 TPVVTAIGA
+2356 TPVVTDIRA
-2365 GRSITMEAENGS
+2365 GRSITMDAQNGS
-2377 ITSDGAQIV
+2377 ITSDGAQIA

-2401 LAGDIFLSAQNG
+2401 LAGDIILSARNG
-2413 NINLNAATGTSD
+2413 NINLNATTGASD
-2425 TSSKN
+2425 STSSN
-2430 SSFSAGVGV
+2430 SSWSAGVGV
-2439 NFGCTTKT
+2439 NFGCNTKI
-2447 GCSADVGASGSYGKG
+2447 GCDASVGASGSYGKG
-2462 GSDTVG
+2462 GSDTTAV
-2468 TSHTNSHVSGTG
+2468 THTNTHLNGTG

-2488 LALRGASVTGNSVT
+2488 LALKGATVTGNSVV
-2502 ADVRN
+2502 ANVRN
-2507 LMVESLVDTT
+2507 LTIESLVDSAT
-2517 KAHADQLSL
+2517 ANADQLSL
-2526 SGQIGLG
+2526 SGQIGFG
-2533 STGVSGAT
+2533 STGISGVT
-2541 QKATGDAAVV
+2541 QSAKGDAIVV
-2551 AEQSGIHA
+2551 SEQSGIHA
-2559 AAGGLNLTVEKQT
+2559 GTGGLSIDVSGQT
-2572 TLVGGL
+2572 SLVGGL
-2578 ITSQASAELNH
+2578 ITSEAVEGRNS
-2589 FETGTLDV
+2589 FSTGTLTV
-2597 ADVDTHSSWKA
+2597 ADIDTHSTWKA

-2614 IGAGGLSFAKVNDGE
+2614 IGTSGLSLAPPVKAGE
-2629 SASGKAYSAIGGNI
+2629 TETGKAYSVIGPNI
-2643 GITITDPEHQT
+2643 GIIITDPEHQT
-2654 QDIGTIRRDT
+2654 QDLGTIRRDT
-2664 DNTNTSLP
+2664 NNTNTSLP

-2677 QNILRDQ
+2677 QNILMDQ

-2690 LQEAQKTMAGLVGD
+2690 LQAAQKTMAGLVGD
-2704 IGSELYKQAA
+2704 IASELYKQAVI
-2714 LNQDQVGMDYWKEG
+2714 NHDQAGMDYWSEG
-2728 GAGRALLHAIGGGI
+2728 GLGRAALHAIGGGI
-2742 LGGVNGWEGAI
+2742 LGGVNGWEGAV
-2753 KAALGGAATTLMAP
+2753 KAALGGAASTLFGP
-2767 AIAELVKGML
+2767 AIERLVNGML
-2777 KGTKYEGTPEG
+2777 KGTKYEGTEEG
-2788 DALAKLIGA
+2788 AALAKLIGA
-2797 TLAAGVGGAVGGA
+2797 SLSAAVGGVA
-2810 EGAGYGAANYQYNYL
+2810 GGGEGAAYGAANYQNNYL
-2825 DHADNDALN
+2825 NHADNDALA
-2834 AAKAACDASKRT
+2834 AAKAACDGGKG
-2846 DTKACGEQT
+2846 DPKDCGEQT
-2855 RLEAKDKQQQ
+2855 RLEQKDTQQQ
-2865 DAYVACQPGGF
+2865 AAYVACRANGYSGS
-2876 QAAGCDAVFA
+2876 GCVAVLSDV
-2886 NMVAALS
+2886 VASLS
-2893 SYSGTA
+2893 SYAGTISFWA
-2899 SWLLPEDQYQA
+2899 SQNDQEAAKQLLNNTGGVDQI
-2910 ALKELQDN
+2910 LKIL
-2918 GGLEQIWKIMAPNGL
+2918 APNGVENL
-2933 DKLSEQEK
+2933 TAEQK
-2941 RDGSKL
+2941 RDL
-2947 IYLLIR
+2947 PAIYGLLVT
-2953 DPSGFTAIPSLIA
+2953 DPAGVLGIPYMIQQ
-2966 KANNGDLLALLQV
+2966 ANNGDPAAMAQVVALATKLKIFGSS
-2979 LTLFAKFKASGVN
+2979 TLGEITKTNGAATNPQSSVWSLNPIDRGKSVESSLARTEYSNTNGWFNIGAENNGYFPLIDFQKGSTVVSLKTIDTTGSAWMARMKN
-2992 VDGLPTN
+2992 TIDQLDEAAITVDGSLATKVL
-2999 ADNEADEVG
+2999 D
-3008 ECVGGSCSACSFDG
+3008 
-3022 STLVKTDQGFTAIR
+3022 IR
-3036 NIQPGSTQVWSRDE
+3036 VQPGGADAAKALVRYGTD
-3050 LGHEGFKPV
+3050 
-3059 LAQFGNRHSKTVYLT
+3059 
-3074 LRMEKGGHRQTITTT
+3074 KG
-3089 LTHPF
+3089 
-3094 FAISKQR
+3094 
-3101 LASNAAFSE
+3101 
-3110 GRDVMARFVNGS
+3110 
-3122 WVTARDLKIGQQLFD
+3122 
-3137 ADGGWSEVVG
+3137 
-3147 VRTENKQL
+3147 
-3155 DAYNLTIAD
+3155 
-3164 FHTYFVK
+3164 
-3171 QADNDNAQPVWVH
+3171 
-3184 NACGPD
+3184 
-3190 INKFIQQSTKTRA
+3190 
-3203 SEVFEAAQSEF
+3203 
-3214 DVLAKGESVGTNG
+3214 
-3227 GSVFAASLKSVSQE
+3227 
-3241 EIQFA
+3241 
-3246 YDSAN
+3246 
-3251 SGNKVVILGGSK
+3251 
-3263 NGGLDFIIN
+3263 
-3272 DQRFELATVSKNSTV
+3272 V
-3287 TVQRSI
+3287 TVIIKEFQ
-3293 LEKIDSKTRVAS
+3293 
-3305 GASIVIDGRA
+3305 
-3315 ANLSRGTAEQA
+3315 
-3326 MKNVMSDAL
+3326 
-3335 YDQNAPTITI
+3335 
-3345 YTAQGKLVYSYP
+3345 
-3357 K
+3357 

>member
-43 AQSVSASTTAP
+43 AQSVSASTTAA

-71 DIVTPNATGLS
+71 DIVTPNAAGLS

-240 AGASN
+240 AGAAN

-334 KVASKAKV
+334 KVASKAKL

-371 VGAEVNSA
+371 VGGEANSA
-379 ANVLMSSDAGIAA
+379 ANLDMLSAAGIAA
-392 GSVIAGNAL
+392 GSVVAGNAL
-401 TLSSTSGDIQVAG
+401 TLSSTSGDIQVGG
-414 AVKGTGALSIT
+414 AAKGGGALTIT
-425 ATSGAISAASLVS
+425 ATSGSIAAASLVS
-438 SNNIALSAG
+438 GNDITLAAG

-455 VLAQGNVTASG
+455 MLAQGNVTASG
-466 RSISAATVVSGL
+466 RSISADTVVSGL

-503 SSGSVDVDALLS
+503 GSGAVDVDALLS

-544 ISGQILSG
+544 ISGQILSA

-599 DTGTLLAAGNISAS
+599 DTGTLLAAGNLSAS

-643 GDVSISGGSIAAGTI
+643 GDVSISGGSIAADTI

-670 PGGAIAVGTAGDLML
+670 PGGAIAVGTAGDLTL

-714 NVSGHGAVTIN
+714 NVSGHGAVTIT

-733 LLGAGDVSVTGP
+733 LLGAGDVSVTGS

-761 AQSTNGDIA
+761 AQSANGDIA
-770 LGQTGDLTLKAT
+770 LGQTGALTLKAT

-811 HQDMTIA
+811 HQDMTIV

-860 DTLKLQQTGSMSLA
+860 GTLKLQQTGSMSLA

-883 DALLSSGA
+883 NALLSSGA

-896 GQNIAYN
+896 SQNIAYN
-903 KLQSLSSAA
+903 KLQSLSNAA

-931 LTLTTTNIDLSNGR
+931 LTLNTTNIDLSNGR

-967 SLTLGGLALNLSG
+967 SLTLGGLALDLSG

-996 GSGDIAIDATG
+996 GSGDIAIKAAG

-1093 RNTEFTNIS
+1093 RNTEVTNIS

-1115 SNLTNRRVATPQWTT
+1115 SNLANRRVATPQWTT

-1226 PVADPNNPSRYF
+1226 PVVDPNNPSRYF

-1248 DESTTYSWD
+1248 DESTTYTWD
-1257 WSSHLSQSVYEDRM
+1257 WSSHLSQSVYEDRL

-1280 IRACRNLSIDATN
+1280 IRASRNLSIDAAN
-1293 LTNSYSS
+1293 LTNAYSS
-1300 IEAGGDATLEGS
+1300 IEAGGNATLKGS

-1317 GVTLFRTTTTTCNA
+1317 GVSLFRTTTTTCQA

-1402 NPGDPLSALD
+1402 NPGDPLSALT

-1433 GGSLRAGL
+1433 GGSLLTGL
-1441 GNIADRIRVDGAALA
+1441 GNIADRIRVDGKALE
-1456 AAAKPKSGGVGGT
+1456 AAAKPQSGGVDGN
-1469 IPGQIFLFET
+1469 IPHQIFLFET
-1479 RAAYLDVGKFY
+1479 RGDFLDVGKFY
-1490 GSGYFMNKIGYV
+1490 GSGYFMREIGYV

-1533 RSTFIAG
+1533 RSTFLAG
-1540 NDAIEQMKTLLDNGA
+1540 SDAIEQMKTLLEKGA
-1555 DYARDNGLVVGQG
+1555 DYAKDHHLTIGQG

-1575 ALTKSIVLYQWQ
+1575 ALTESIVLYQWQ

-1606 QKLSGA
+1606 QKLTGA
-1612 GAVMAG
+1612 GAAMAG
-1618 GSVDMNVGNLDNS
+1618 GSVNMNVGNLDNS
-1631 SLIASA
+1631 GLIASN
-1637 GGLTVSGSSIQG
+1637 GSLTVSGSSIQG
-1649 SGTFLSRGDTTLNAT
+1649 SGTFLSRGDTALNAT

-1677 GQNLVNANAGV
+1677 GQNVVNTNAGV
-1688 TAGGNLLLAGGSGDL
+1688 TAGGTLQLAGGSGDL

-1710 NATRDASLTGNN
+1710 NATGDATLSGKN
-1722 VTLAAAKVDNAGQ
+1722 VTLDAAKVDNAGQ
-1735 QNATGT
+1735 QNATGS

-1748 LSIKAT
+1748 LTIKAT
-1754 DNANVIG
+1754 DNVNVIG

-1770 DVTADK
+1770 DVIADK

-1790 QSGYTKTL
+1790 QSGYTRTL

-1811 NATIKAG
+1811 DATIKSG
-1818 DDILLSGSSI
+1818 DDILLSGSSV
-1828 KGGDNVALNAGDDI
+1828 KAEGNVALNAGDDI

-1849 TSASSFGKKS
+1849 HSASTFGKKS
-1859 ASSIT
+1859 SSSIT
-1864 NVGSEIS
+1864 HVDSEIS

-1882 GSGDH
+1882 GIGDH

-1892 GSKLAADGKLSLKAD
+1892 GSKLAADGKVALDAD

-1919 TLDTKLSTK
+1919 TLDTKLSIK
-1928 GGFLGSSEKTTT
+1928 GGFLGKSEKTTT
-1940 HLETTTAVGSAITG
+1940 HRETTTAVGSAISG
-1954 GGGVDISSG
+1954 GGGVDITSG
-1963 KDTVISASKIEAG
+1963 KDTVISTSKIEAG
-1976 NEAGADPADLN
+1976 NETAAADLN
-1987 ISAGGDLIIASG
+1987 ITTGGDLVIASG
-1999 MDTSAKD
+1999 KDTSAKD
-2006 DKSSRS
+2006 DKGSRS
-2012 GFLSKG
+2012 GFLSK
-2018 SSSHKSYDET
+2018 SSSSYKSYDET
-2028 TVASEL
+2028 TVGSQLSAT
-2034 GASGNINLT
+2034 GDINLD
-2043 AEGAAVISGSKA
+2043 AGKAAVIAGSKID
-2055 NADGS
+2055 ADGS
-2060 ISVTGDSV
+2060 IEVAADSI

-2075 THELEEQRKKSGF
+2075 AHELEEQRKKSGI
-2088 GVGGGGGFISIYGSQ
+2088 GVGSGGGFLAIYGSHEK
-2103 QNKGAQASTL
+2103 NGAQSSTL

-2124 VNLKARTTDLNIMG
+2124 VTLTARKTDLNIMG
-2138 SSVDAENDIN
+2138 SSVEAENDIN
-2148 LSAKRD
+2148 LSAARD
-2154 VNVTPGAESFSQSE
+2154 VNVTPGAESFSESKE
-2168 QEKKSGFGISFG
+2168 DKRSGFGLSFSAG
-2180 SSGGGFS
+2180 NGGFS
-2187 VGIGAQTS
+2187 VGIGAQKT
-2195 KDSSAQQSDT
+2195 KDGSAAQSDT
-2205 NAASMLSAGRDL
+2205 NATSMLSAGRDL

-2227 QAAGASAERDVN
+2227 QAAQASAERDVS
-2239 LFAGKDINLLSAND
+2239 LFAAKDINLLAAND
-2253 VTNYQEVHE
+2253 LTNYQEVHE

-2275 LGSAAQSIMNGAER
+2275 LGSAAQSIMNGAQR

-2308 FYQGIKNLQG
+2308 FYEGIKGLKGVSDNLT
-2318 VYDGLTSADPN
+2318 DGK
-2329 VATGLSFNIGIN
+2329 GLSFNIGLN
-2341 AGVSHQESSSSSSSS
+2341 AGISHQESASSSTTS
-2356 TPVVTAIGA
+2356 TPVVTDIRA
-2365 GRSITMEAENGS
+2365 GRSIIMDAQNGS

-2386 AGYDKFGLPTISDDP
+2386 AGYDKFGLPTVSDDP
-2401 LAGDIFLSAQNG
+2401 LSGDIVLSAKNG
-2413 NINLNAATGTSD
+2413 NINLNAATGTSEATD
-2425 TSSKN
+2425 TN
-2430 SSFSAGVGV
+2430 SSWSAGVGV
-2439 NFGCTTKT
+2439 NFGCSTAKKNCET
-2447 GCSADVGASGSYGKG
+2447 SVGVSGSYGKG
-2462 GSDTVG
+2462 GSSTTG
-2468 TSHTNSHVSGTG
+2468 TSHTNTHVNGTG
-2480 DVTILTND
+2480 DVTIVTND
-2488 LALRGASVTGNSVT
+2488 LALKGATIAGTSIA

-2507 LMVESLVDTT
+2507 LTVESMVDPS
-2517 KAHADQLSL
+2517 KAKADQLSI
-2526 SGQIGLG
+2526 SGQIGFG
-2533 STGVSGAT
+2533 SSGISGVT
-2541 QKATGDAAVV
+2541 QKAKGDAVVV

-2559 AAGGLNLTVEKQT
+2559 GIGGLNLNVEKQT

-2578 ITSQASAELNH
+2578 ITSEAPSDRNSID
-2589 FETGTLDV
+2589 TGTLTVTDI
-2597 ADVDTHSSWKA
+2597 DTHSSWKA

-2614 IGAGGLSFAKVNDGE
+2614 IGTSGLSLAPPVNAGE
-2629 SASGKAYSAIGGNI
+2629 KETGKAYSAIGPNI
-2643 GITITDPEHQT
+2643 GIAITDPEHQT
-2654 QDIGTIRRDT
+2654 QDLSTIRRDT
-2664 DNTNTSLP
+2664 ENTNTSLP

-2684 YKTQAD
+2684 YRTQAD
-2690 LQEAQKTMAGLVGD
+2690 LQAAQKTMAGLVATIANEFAD
-2704 IGSELYKQAA
+2704 QADTPEELAIW
-2714 LNQDQVGMDYWKEG
+2714 GESG
-2728 GAGRALLHAIGGGI
+2728 PGRALLHAIGAGI
-2742 LGGVNGWEGAI
+2742 LGGVNDWEGALRG
-2753 KAALGGAATTLMAP
+2753 ALGGATSTLLAS
-2767 AIAELVKGML
+2767 AIDKLVSGML
-2777 KGTKYEGTPEG
+2777 KGTKYEGTLEG
-2788 DALAKLIGA
+2788 QQLATLIGQS
-2797 TLAAGVGGAVGGA
+2797 LAAAAGAVGGG
-2810 EGAGYGAANYQYNYL
+2810 EGAAYGAANYQFNFMNDKQYFRLRSMEMACKAGVGGACDIAQELQTL
-2825 DHADNDALN
+2825 DQITTGLLVSACTADIGSDECIAARVELGAAIHSIGEQGLGLSDTERRLLEGYYAELQSLQRDPTGTKQILDAIAGIVLSSPRATAALAELN
-2834 AAKAACDASKRT
+2834 A
-2846 DTKACGEQT
+2846 GGG
-2855 RLEAKDKQQQ
+2855 RLSNT
-2865 DAYVACQPGGF
+2865 GSG
-2876 QAAGCDAVFA
+2876 AG
-2886 NMVAALS
+2886 
-2893 SYSGTA
+2893 
-2899 SWLLPEDQYQA
+2899 
-2910 ALKELQDN
+2910 
-2918 GGLEQIWKIMAPNGL
+2918 
-2933 DKLSEQEK
+2933 
-2941 RDGSKL
+2941 
-2947 IYLLIR
+2947 
-2953 DPSGFTAIPSLIA
+2953 
-2966 KANNGDLLALLQV
+2966 
-2979 LTLFAKFKASGVN
+2979 
-2992 VDGLPTN
+2992 
-2999 ADNEADEVG
+2999 
-3008 ECVGGSCSACSFDG
+3008 CSFDG
-3022 STLVKTDQGFTAIR
+3022 STLVKTAGGFTAISEIR
-3036 NIQPGSTQVWSRDE
+3036 PDETLVWSRDE
-3050 LGHEGFKPV
+3050 QGREGYKLV
-3059 LAQFGNRHSKTVYLT
+3059 LAKIREEHAQTAYLT
-3074 LRMEKGGHRQTITTT
+3074 LKSEATGRQQTIITTT
-3089 LTHPF
+3089 NHPF
-3094 FAISKQR
+3094 FAVLSGGRAVPVALPEGQFYRGPIKDG
-3101 LASNAAFSE
+3101 AWIAA
-3110 GRDVMARFVNGS
+3110 G
-3122 WVTARDLKIGQQLFD
+3122 DLRSGEKLLD
-3137 ADGGWSEVVG
+3137 ADGSWSSVVDIR
-3147 VRTENKQL
+3147 VEDKPLN
-3155 DAYNLTIAD
+3155 AYNLTIAD

-3171 QADNDNAQPVWVH
+3171 QAGNDAQETVWVH
-3184 NACGPD
+3184 NSCLPSVEKAVNSNID
-3190 INKFIQQSTKTRA
+3190 HAANRA
-3203 SEVFEAAQSEF
+3203 VERGVFESAAE
-3214 DVLAKGESVGTNG
+3214 AR
-3227 GSVFAASLKSVSQE
+3227 AAYKQL
-3241 EIQFA
+3241 
-3246 YDSAN
+3246 SAD
-3251 SGNKVVILGGSK
+3251 ISK
-3263 NGGLDFIIN
+3263 NGWPSGTIKDPSYTDRYLVPIGN
-3272 DQRFELATVSKNSTV
+3272 NGYASYQLAKN
-3287 TVQRSI
+3287 
-3293 LEKIDSKTRVAS
+3293 
-3305 GASIVIDGRA
+3305 
-3315 ANLSRGTAEQA
+3315 GTA
-3326 MKNVMSDAL
+3326 
-3335 YDQNAPTITI
+3335 
-3345 YTAQGKLVYSYP
+3345 KL
-3357 K
+3357 KTTLIRR

>member
-1 MREKTGLGSEAR
+1 MSVKTGLGSEAR
-13 GLGCRLGRFGN
+13 GLGCRLGRFAN
-24 RSLAIV
+24 RSLALV
-30 LSTLLVFQPMLAN
+30 LSALLVFQPMLAN

-54 AANQPGVGAA
+54 AANQPGVGVA

-93 PGLILNNYKGEIGN
+93 PGLILNNYKGEVGT
-107 SNLGGV
+107 SNLGGL

-118 NLNNSAPA
+118 NLNTSGPA

-260 GTPEYAIDGTAL
+260 GTPEYAIDGAAL

-294 GNLAANTNELS
+294 GDLAANTNELS

-321 GVSISSKAKVTAA
+321 DVSISSKAKVTAA

-359 DILLSSGSGLLS
+359 DIVLSSGSGLLS

-392 GSVIAGNAL
+392 GSVTAGNAL

-414 AVKGTGALSIT
+414 AVKGTGVLSIT

-466 RSISAATVVSGL
+466 RSISADTVVSGL

-492 LSGAGDIQLAA
+492 LSGVGDIQLAA
-503 SSGSVDVDALLS
+503 SSGAVDVDALLS

-544 ISGQILSG
+544 VSGQILGG

-559 SAIAADAIIAGID
+559 AAIAADAIIAGID

-591 SLAASGDI
+591 SLASSGDI
-599 DTGTLLAAGNISAS
+599 DTGTLLAAGNLSAS

-623 SHGAI
+623 SHGVI
-628 ALSGNTDITGQLLGA
+628 TLSGNTDITGQLLGA
-643 GDVSISGGSIAAGTI
+643 GDVSISGGSIAADTI

-670 PGGAIAVGTAGDLML
+670 PGGAIAVGTAGDLTL
-685 DAGSSGSVDIDTLLA
+685 DAGSGGSVDIDTLLA

-714 NVSGHGAVTIN
+714 SVSGHGAVTIN
-725 ADTSVTGQ
+725 AETSVTGQ
-733 LLGAGDVSVTGP
+733 LLGAGAVSVTGP

-761 AQSTNGDIA
+761 AQSANGDIA

-790 LLAAGNVD
+790 LLAAGSVD

-811 HQDMTIA
+811 HQDLSIV
-818 AGGTIDLTGQSLA
+818 AGGSIDLAGQSLA

-847 VSGLDFAATAASA
+847 VSGLDFAATSASA
-860 DTLKLQQTGSMSLA
+860 GTLKLQQTGSMNLA
-874 ATSGSITAG
+874 ALSGSITAG
-883 DALLSSGA
+883 NALLSSGA

-896 GQNIAYN
+896 SQNIAYAQ
-903 KLQSLSSAA
+903 LQSLSSAA

-931 LTLTTTNIDLSNGR
+931 LTLATTNIDLSNGR

-986 ARVNA
+986 SRVNA

-1021 LTLTLPSLINAGQ
+1021 LTLTLPSLTNAGQ

-1042 FNVSGNLTNNAT
+1042 FNISGNFTNSAT

-1059 GKDASLFVGG
+1059 GNDASLFVGG

-1085 IAGVAAGL
+1085 IAGAAAGQ
-1093 RNTEFTNIS
+1093 RSTGVTNIS

-1115 SNLTNRRVATPQWTT
+1115 SNLTNQRAATPQWTT

-1199 ISADGPEKVGPI
+1199 ISADGPEKVEPI

-1257 WSSHLSQSVYEDRM
+1257 WSSHLSQSVYEDRLI
-1271 VGTLSPEAT
+1271 GTLSPEAT
-1280 IRACRNLSIDATN
+1280 IRASRNLSIDATN

-1300 IEAGGDATLEGS
+1300 IEAGGDATLKGS

-1317 GVTLFRTTTTTCNA
+1317 GVSLFRTTTTTCQA
-1331 QGACTAYDANG
+1331 QGACTAYDASG
-1342 NANPSKNIANGTT
+1342 HANPSKNIANGST

-1391 MAGGASLAASS
+1391 MAGGASIAAAG
-1402 NPGDPLSALD
+1402 NPGDPLSALS

-1420 FNVNSALGGVTAN
+1420 FNVNAALGGVTAN
-1433 GGSLRAGL
+1433 GGSLLAGL

-1490 GSGYFMNKIGYV
+1490 GSGYFMKEIGYK

-1540 NDAIEQMKTLLDNGA
+1540 NDAIEQMKTLLDEGV
-1555 DYARDNGLVVGQG
+1555 DYAKKHHLTVGQG
-1568 LTPEQAA
+1568 LTPEQEA

-1606 QKLSGA
+1606 QKLTGA
-1612 GAVMAG
+1612 GAAMAG

-1631 SLIASA
+1631 GLIASA
-1637 GGLTVSGSSIQG
+1637 GGLTVSSSSIQG

-1677 GQNLVNANAGV
+1677 GQNVVNANAGV
-1688 TAGGNLLLAGGSGDL
+1688 TAGGNLQLAGGSGDL

-1710 NATRDASLTGNN
+1710 NATGNASLTGNN

-1735 QNATGT
+1735 QNATGS
-1741 QVASGKA
+1741 QIASGGS
-1748 LSIKAT
+1748 LTIKAT
-1754 DNANVIG
+1754 DNVNVIG

-1790 QSGYTKTL
+1790 QSGYTRTL

-1818 DDILLSGSSI
+1818 DDILLSGSSV
-1828 KGGDNVALNAGDDI
+1828 KTGGNVALTAGDDI

-1849 TSASSFGKKS
+1849 HSASTFGKKS

-1864 NVGSEIS
+1864 HVGSEIS

-1892 GSKLAADGKLSLKAD
+1892 GSKLAADGKVALKAD

-1919 TLDTKLSTK
+1919 TLDTKLSLK

-1954 GGGVDISSG
+1954 GGGVDIESG

-1976 NEAGADPADLN
+1976 NETGAADLN
-1987 ISAGGDLIIASG
+1987 ITTGGDLVIASG
-1999 MDTSAKD
+1999 KDTSAKD
-2006 DKSSRS
+2006 DKGSRS

-2028 TVASEL
+2028 TVGSQLSAT
-2034 GASGNINLT
+2034 GDINLD
-2043 AEGAAVISGSKA
+2043 AGKAAVIAGSKVD
-2055 NADGS
+2055 ADGS
-2060 ISVTGDSV
+2060 INVAADSV

-2075 THELEEQRKKSGF
+2075 THELEEQHKKSGI
-2088 GVGGGGGFISIYGSQ
+2088 GVGSGGGFISIYGSQ

-2124 VNLKARTTDLNIMG
+2124 VNLTARATDLNIMG
-2138 SSVDAENDIN
+2138 SSVDADRDIN

-2154 VNVTPGAESFSQSE
+2154 VNVTPGAETFSQSE
-2168 QEKKSGFGISFG
+2168 QERKSGFGISFG

-2205 NAASMLSAGRDL
+2205 NATSMLSAGRDL

-2222 NNVNL
+2222 NNLNL
-2227 QAAGASAERDVN
+2227 QAAQASAERDVI
-2239 LFAGKDINLLSAND
+2239 LFATKDINLLSAAD
-2253 VTNYQEVHE
+2253 KTNYEEIHE
-2262 KTFAGVTLSVSSQ
+2262 KTFTGVTLSVSSQ
-2275 LGSAAQSIMNGAER
+2275 LGSAAQSIMNSAER
-2289 LSDPGGV
+2289 LTGDTRV
-2296 NGLTNSAIAGLS
+2296 NSVTNTTIAALG
-2308 FYQGIKNLQG
+2308 FYQGYK
-2318 VYDGLTSADPN
+2318 GLKEAYKQLTDTSPKAE
-2329 VATGLSFNIGIN
+2329 GLNFSISLS
-2341 AGVSHQESSSSSSSS
+2341 AGVSHQENSSSSSSS
-2356 TPVVTAIGA
+2356 TPVVTDIRA
-2365 GRSITMEAENGS
+2365 GRSTTLKAQDGS
-2377 ITSDGAQIV
+2377 ITSDGAQIA
-2386 AGYDKFGLPTISDDP
+2386 AGYDKFGLPTISDDS
-2401 LAGDIFLSAQNG
+2401 LAGDIVLSAQNG
-2413 NINLNAATGTSD
+2413 NISLNAATGTSE
-2425 TSSKN
+2425 TSSQN
-2430 SSFSAGVGV
+2430 SSYSFGVGV
-2439 NFGCTTKT
+2439 GWKCGTKVGCGTP
-2447 GCSADVGASGSYGKG
+2447 GVNVAGSYGKG
-2462 GSDTVG
+2462 NDG
-2468 TSHTNSHVSGTG
+2468 TTGLTHYNSHVNGTG

-2488 LALRGASVTGNSVT
+2488 LSLRGAAVTGNSVT
-2502 ADVRN
+2502 AAVRN
-2507 LMVESLVDTT
+2507 LTVESLVDTAT
-2517 KAHADQLSL
+2517 AEARQLNL
-2526 SGQIGLG
+2526 SGSIGSDGFSASG
-2533 STGVSGAT
+2533 ST

-2559 AAGGLNLTVEKQT
+2559 GSGGLELIVDKKT

-2578 ITSQASAELNH
+2578 LTSEAPAELNH
-2589 FETGTLDV
+2589 LETGTLEV
-2597 ADVDTHSSWKA
+2597 TDVDTHSRWKA
-2608 DTYGGS
+2608 DTYGAS
-2614 IGAGGLSFAKVNDGE
+2614 IGSGGLSLAKVNDGE
-2629 SASGKAYSAIGGNI
+2629 SETGKAYSAIGGNI
-2643 GITITDPEHQT
+2643 GIAITDPQHQA

-2704 IGSELYKQAA
+2704 IASELYKQSTTQAERDFWA
-2714 LNQDQVGMDYWKEG
+2714 EG
-2728 GAGRALLHAIGGGI
+2728 GQGRALLHAIGGGI

-2767 AIAELVKGML
+2767 AIAKLVEGML

-2797 TLAAGVGGAVGGA
+2797 TLSAGVGAAVGGA

-2825 DHADNDALN
+2825 NHADNDALN
-2834 AAKAACDASKRT
+2834 AAKAACDASKGA
-2846 DTKACGEQT
+2846 DAEACGEKT

-2865 DAYVACQPGGF
+2865 EAYVACRTNGYSGS
-2876 QAAGCDAVFA
+2876 GCTAVLA
-2886 NMVAALS
+2886 DVVAALS
-2893 SYSGTA
+2893 SYAGTI
-2899 SWLLPEDQYQA
+2899 SYWVSPENQQT
-2910 ALKELQDN
+2910 LKEQLESS
-2918 GGLEQIWKIMAPNGL
+2918 GGGDQILKILAPNGVENL
-2933 DKLSEQEK
+2933 TAEQK
-2941 RDGSKL
+2941 RDLPS
-2947 IYLLIR
+2947 IYGLLVT
-2953 DPSGFTAIPSLIA
+2953 DPLGIFGIPYAIQQAS
-2966 KANNGDLLALLQV
+2966 NGDPAAMAQILAIATKLKIFGSG
-2979 LTLFAKFKASGVN
+2979 TLGEI
-2992 VDGLPTN
+2992 TN
-2999 ADNEADEVG
+2999 AEGGTCAGGHCAVG
-3008 ECVGGSCSACSFDG
+3008 CSFDG
-3022 STLVKTDQGFTAIR
+3022 STLVKTVDGFTAISEIR
-3036 NIQPGSTQVWSRDE
+3036 PDKTLVWSRDE
-3050 LGHEGFKPV
+3050 QGHEGYK
-3059 LAQFGNRHSKTVYLT
+3059 LALAKIQENHTETVYLT
-3074 LRMEKGGHRQTITTT
+3074 LKSDRSGRPQTIITTT
-3089 LTHPF
+3089 NHPF
-3094 FAISKQR
+3094 FAVV
-3101 LASNAAFSE
+3101 SE
-3110 GRDVMARFVNGS
+3110 ERTVPVALPEGHRYKGAIKNGS
-3122 WVTARDLKIGQQLFD
+3122 WVAAADLRPGERLFD
-3137 ADGGWSEVVG
+3137 SDGSWSSVVN
-3147 VRTENKQL
+3147 VRVRDKQL
-3155 DAYNLTIAD
+3155 NAYNLTIAD

-3190 INKFIQQSTKTRA
+3190 INRFIQKSTKDRA
-3203 SEVFEAAQSEF
+3203 SDLFEAAQSQF

-3227 GSVFAASLKSVSQE
+3227 GSIIASSLKGVSQE

-3246 YDSAN
+3246 YDSAT

-3263 NGGLDFIIN
+3263 SQGLDFLIN
-3272 DQRFELATVSKNSTV
+3272 DQRFELATVSKNSV
-3287 TVQRSI
+3287 STVQTSV
-3293 LEKIDSKTRVAS
+3293 LDKIISNTRQDS

-3326 MKNVMSDAL
+3326 MKNVMSSSQ
-3335 YDQNAPTITI
+3335 YDKNAPTVTI

>member
-13 GLGCRLGRFGN
+13 GLGCRLGRFAN
-24 RSLAIV
+24 RSLAVV
-30 LSTLLVFQPMLAN
+30 LSALLVFQPMLAN

-54 AANQPGVGAA
+54 VANQPGVGTA

-71 DIVTPNATGLS
+71 DIVTPNASGLS

-93 PGLILNNYKGEIGN
+93 PGLILNNYKGEVGT
-107 SNLGGV
+107 SNLGGL

-118 NLNNSAPA
+118 NLNTSGPA

-137 RSALNGPTEVFGG
+137 RSGLNGPIEVFGG

-193 IVNGGDVTIGPNGG
+193 TVNGGDVTIGPNGG
-207 NFAAGPGAVDL
+207 NFSAGSGAVDL

-240 AGASN
+240 AGRN
-245 FDYATGNSQALAPIS
+245 QFDYATGNATALAATS

-342 AVQADQGITL
+342 AVQAGQGITL

-359 DILLSSGSGLLS
+359 DIVLSSGSGLLS
-371 VGAEVNSA
+371 VGGEVNSA
-379 ANVLMSSDAGIAA
+379 ANVLMSSAAGIAA
-392 GSVIAGNAL
+392 GSITAGNAL
-401 TLSSTSGDIQVAG
+401 SLSATSGDIQVVG

-447 ADIGISGD
+447 ADIGVSGD
-455 VLAQGNVTASG
+455 ILAQGNVTASG
-466 RSISAATVVSGL
+466 RSISADTVVSGL
-478 DIAATNAAANGSTV
+478 DIAATNAANGSTV

-503 SSGSVDVDALLS
+503 SSGAVDVEALLS

-524 ALTAQ
+524 TLTAQ

-536 IAINAATD
+536 VAINAATD
-544 ISGQILSG
+544 VSGQILSA

-559 SAIAADAIIAGID
+559 SAISADAIMAGID

-599 DTGTLLAAGNISAS
+599 DAGTLLAAGNLSAS
-613 AANLS
+613 AANIG
-618 AAAIT
+618 AATVT

-628 ALSGNTDITGQLLGA
+628 TLSGNTDISGQLLAA
-643 GDVSISGGSIAAGTI
+643 GDVSIGGGSIAAGTI

-670 PGGAIAVGTAGDLML
+670 PSGAIAVGTAGDLTL

-714 NVSGHGAVTIN
+714 NVSGHGAVAIN

-761 AQSTNGDIA
+761 AQSANGDIA
-770 LGQTGDLTLKAT
+770 LGQAGDLTLKAT
-782 ATDISAGN
+782 TTDISAGN
-790 LLAAGNVD
+790 LLAAGSVD

-811 HQDMTIA
+811 HQDMTIV
-818 AGGTIDLTGQSLA
+818 AGGSIDLTGQSLA

-860 DTLKLQQTGSMSLA
+860 GTLKLQQTGSMSLA

-883 DALLSSGA
+883 NALLSSGA

-896 GQNIAYN
+896 SQNIAYN
-903 KLQSLSSAA
+903 KLQSLASAA

-931 LTLTTTNIDLSNGR
+931 LTLSTTNIDLSNGR

-980 TADLSG
+980 TADISG

-991 ITTAG
+991 VTSAG
-996 GSGDIAIDATG
+996 GSGDVAIKAAG

-1015 LLAAND
+1015 LLAAHD
-1021 LTLTLPSLINAGQ
+1021 LTLTLPSLTNTGQ
-1034 LAAGNDLT
+1034 LAAGHDLT
-1042 FNVSGNLTNNAT
+1042 FNISGDFTNSAT
-1054 GLAYA
+1054 GLTYA
-1059 GKDASLFVGG
+1059 GNNANLFVSG

-1076 AILANHDLQ
+1076 AIISGNDLT
-1085 IAGVAAGL
+1085 IAGATSAQRNAAV
-1093 RNTEFTNIS
+1093 TNVS

-1115 SNLTNRRVATPQWTT
+1115 SNLTNQRAATPQWTT

-1171 PGLWQDYQPLLWS
+1171 PALWQDYEPLLWS

-1190 GTTYRAWTW
+1190 GTTYHAWTW

-1226 PVADPNNPSRYF
+1226 PVVDPNNPSRYF

-1248 DESTTYSWD
+1248 DESTTYTWD
-1257 WSSHLSQSVYEDRM
+1257 WSSNLSQSVYEDRL

-1280 IRACRNLSIDATN
+1280 IRAGRNLSIDATN

-1300 IEAGGDATLEGS
+1300 IEAGGNATLKGS
-1312 TLTNT
+1312 TLNNT

-1331 QGACTAYDANG
+1331 QGACTAYDGNG
-1342 NANPSKNIANGTT
+1342 NANPSKNIANGST

-1377 VNFGSVN
+1377 VDFGSVN

-1402 NPGDPLSALD
+1402 NPGDPLSALS
-1412 GLTAGGAL
+1412 GLTAGGAM

-1433 GGSLRAGL
+1433 GGSLLAGL
-1441 GNIADRIRVDGAALA
+1441 GNIAERIRVDGAALA
-1456 AAAKPKSGGVGGT
+1456 AAAKPQSGGFGGT
-1469 IPGQIFLFET
+1469 IRGQIFLFET
-1479 RAAYLDVGKFY
+1479 RAEFLDVGKFY
-1490 GSGYFMNKIGYV
+1490 GSGYFMKEIGYV

-1540 NDAIEQMKTLLDNGA
+1540 NDAIEQMKTLLDEGV
-1555 DYARDNGLVVGQG
+1555 DYAKKHHLAVGQG

-1575 ALTKSIVLYQWQ
+1575 ALTTSIVLYQWQ
-1587 TVDGVQ
+1587 TIDGVQ

-1606 QKLSGA
+1606 QKLTGA
-1612 GAVMAG
+1612 GAAIAG
-1618 GSVDMNVGNLDNS
+1618 GSVNMNVGNLDNS
-1631 SLIASA
+1631 GLIASA

-1649 SGTFLSRGDTTLNAT
+1649 SGTFLSRGDTVLNAT

-1677 GQNLVNANAGV
+1677 GQNLVNTNAGV
-1688 TAGGNLLLAGGSGDL
+1688 TAGGNLQLAGGSGDL

-1710 NATRDASLTGNN
+1710 NATGSAQLSGNN

-1735 QNATGT
+1735 QNATGS
-1741 QVASGKA
+1741 QIASGGS
-1748 LSIKAT
+1748 LTIKAT
-1754 DNANVIG
+1754 DNVNVIG

-1770 DVTADK
+1770 DVTADN
-1776 GSVAVVSTDVARNN
+1776 GSVAVVSTDVARSN

-1798 STDQQQSQLSAGT
+1798 STDQQQSQLSSGT
-1811 NATIKAG
+1811 DTTIKSG

-1828 KGGDNVALNAGDDI
+1828 KAEGKAALSAGDDI
-1842 NITAAQE
+1842 DITAAQE
-1849 TSASSFGKKS
+1849 QSASTFGKKS

-1864 NVGSEIS
+1864 HVGSEIS

-1892 GSKLAADGKLSLKAD
+1892 GSKLAADGKLALKAD

-1919 TLDTKLSTK
+1919 TLDTRLSTK
-1928 GGFLGSSEKTTT
+1928 GGFLGTSEKTTT
-1940 HLETTTAVGSAITG
+1940 HLETTTAIGSSISG
-1954 GGGVDISSG
+1954 GAGVDITSG

-1976 NEAGADPADLN
+1976 KADDTDPADLN

-2006 DKSSRS
+2006 DKGSRS

-2043 AEGAAVISGSKA
+2043 ADGAAVISGSKA
-2055 NADGS
+2055 TADKS
-2060 ISVTGDSV
+2060 ISVMADSV

-2103 QNKGAQASTL
+2103 QNSGKKASEL
-2113 NVGSALSAGED
+2113 NVASVLSAGTD
-2124 VNLKARTTDLNIMG
+2124 VALKSRDT
-2138 SSVDAENDIN
+2138 DIN
-2148 LSAKRD
+2148 ILGSQISATDNITLDAARD
-2154 VNVTPGAESFSQSE
+2154 VNITPGAESESSE
-2168 QEKKSGFGISFG
+2168 EKEKRSGFGISFG
-2180 SSGGGFS
+2180 SSSSGFS
-2187 VGIGAQTS
+2187 VGIGM
-2195 KDSSAQQSDT
+2195 SSVSDT
-2205 NAASMLSAGRDL
+2205 TKQGSQTNAMATLSAGNDLTIKAGRD
-2217 NISAG
+2217 A
-2222 NNVNL
+2222 NL
-2227 QAAGASAERDVN
+2227 QAADVWADRDVAIIAERDVN
-2239 LFAGKDINLLSAND
+2239 LLSAED
-2253 VTNYQEVHE
+2253 KSNYESVHE
-2262 KTFAGVTLSVSSQ
+2262 QFFAGVTLSVSTGLVSAGQ
-2275 LGSAAQSIMNGAER
+2275 SIAGAAQK
-2289 LSDPGGV
+2289 
-2296 NGLTNSAIAGLS
+2296 IAGISDGYTAANAAFASLKAYDALQQLS
-2308 FYQGIKNLQG
+2308 SIAK
-2318 VYDGLTSADPN
+2318 DGGSIASVSLTAGFSYEKSSA
-2329 VATGLSFNIGIN
+2329 
-2341 AGVSHQESSSSSSSS
+2341 SSSTS
-2356 TPVVTAIGA
+2356 TPVVTSVGA
-2365 GRSITMEAENGS
+2365 GRSVTIEA
-2377 ITSDGAQIV
+2377 TSGDLTGHGAQIT
-2386 AGYDKFGLPTISDDP
+2386 AGYDYGVVASDDDKSGDITLKAGHDIMLESAQATSETASDSKSANASFGLNAGIGLQGVGVGLTGGAGAGMSKSDATSVTQVNSHVTGSGDITIKSGNDTTLKGAVVSGDTITAEVDGDLSIISSPDTGSSTNSSASAGFTLGGTLLSGIQFGGGLGSGTTNWINEQSGLLSTGKMDIEVGGNTDLQAGKIISDSGDLALSTDTLTYSDFLGQKGYEGFSAQIGIEIPGNELPGASPANNTLEGTYKLDDTRQTVRATVGPGTITIRNEEKQAALEQSGATAP
-2401 LAGDIFLSAQNG
+2401 LADLNRDPDNAYEITRDKHIDLEIYLSTRSVNALAEGIQNAFAPGGFIDRYLLGKRLTPEEVANVKAGVDALVNGGEFVGCGQKQGFNLLDLFFTPAYADGFSTDCTIRQADGQFIHLGIKTYQACQDAIYAYLNSLDTEERLNVIKAAAFAFGVDHPIDADSQIKNSWLLDAIDRLDGGISGGTAYQAYLDARRDAALIGEQLQGEQWAIWNDPSTTLSEKFQKLEKTGLDINAVIAIAITG
-2413 NINLNAATGTSD
+2413 GIGPGLNAA
-2425 TSSKN
+2425 
-2430 SSFSAGVGV
+2430 
-2439 NFGCTTKT
+2439 
-2447 GCSADVGASGSYGKG
+2447 
-2462 GSDTVG
+2462 
-2468 TSHTNSHVSGTG
+2468 
-2480 DVTILTND
+2480 L
-2488 LALRGASVTGNSVT
+2488 
-2502 ADVRN
+2502 VRN
-2507 LMVESLVDTT
+2507 IVRENTT
-2517 KAHADQLSL
+2517 P
-2526 SGQIGLG
+2526 
-2533 STGVSGAT
+2533 
-2541 QKATGDAAVV
+2541 
-2551 AEQSGIHA
+2551 
-2559 AAGGLNLTVEKQT
+2559 
-2572 TLVGGL
+2572 
-2578 ITSQASAELNH
+2578 
-2589 FETGTLDV
+2589 FGT
-2597 ADVDTHSSWKA
+2597 
-2608 DTYGGS
+2608 
-2614 IGAGGLSFAKVNDGE
+2614 
-2629 SASGKAYSAIGGNI
+2629 SGKAYNI
-2643 GITITDPEHQT
+2643 KSETEL
-2654 QDIGTIRRDT
+2654 
-2664 DNTNTSLP
+2664 TSLFSRLTV
-2672 GLPDL
+2672 GAKDVGAKNYDGTMKMLPDGTR
-2677 QNILRDQ
+2677 IGLRETSETGG
-2684 YKTQAD
+2684 KTI
-2690 LQEAQKTMAGLVGD
+2690 D
-2704 IGSELYKQAA
+2704 IFPG
-2714 LNQDQVGMDYWKEG
+2714 
-2728 GAGRALLHAIGGGI
+2728 
-2742 LGGVNGWEGAI
+2742 
-2753 KAALGGAATTLMAP
+2753 
-2767 AIAELVKGML
+2767 
-2777 KGTKYEGTPEG
+2777 KGTPYKIHVEPE
-2788 DALAKLIGA
+2788 
-2797 TLAAGVGGAVGGA
+2797 
-2810 EGAGYGAANYQYNYL
+2810 
-2825 DHADNDALN
+2825 
-2834 AAKAACDASKRT
+2834 
-2846 DTKACGEQT
+2846 
-2855 RLEAKDKQQQ
+2855 
-2865 DAYVACQPGGF
+2865 
-2876 QAAGCDAVFA
+2876 
-2886 NMVAALS
+2886 
-2893 SYSGTA
+2893 
-2899 SWLLPEDQYQA
+2899 
-2910 ALKELQDN
+2910 
-2918 GGLEQIWKIMAPNGL
+2918 
-2933 DKLSEQEK
+2933 
-2941 RDGSKL
+2941 
-2947 IYLLIR
+2947 
-2953 DPSGFTAIPSLIA
+2953 
-2966 KANNGDLLALLQV
+2966 
-2979 LTLFAKFKASGVN
+2979 
-2992 VDGLPTN
+2992 
-2999 ADNEADEVG
+2999 
-3008 ECVGGSCSACSFDG
+3008 
-3022 STLVKTDQGFTAIR
+3022 
-3036 NIQPGSTQVWSRDE
+3036 
-3050 LGHEGFKPV
+3050 
-3059 LAQFGNRHSKTVYLT
+3059 
-3074 LRMEKGGHRQTITTT
+3074 
-3089 LTHPF
+3089 
-3094 FAISKQR
+3094 
-3101 LASNAAFSE
+3101 
-3110 GRDVMARFVNGS
+3110 
-3122 WVTARDLKIGQQLFD
+3122 
-3137 ADGGWSEVVG
+3137 
-3147 VRTENKQL
+3147 
-3155 DAYNLTIAD
+3155 
-3164 FHTYFVK
+3164 
-3171 QADNDNAQPVWVH
+3171 
-3184 NACGPD
+3184 
-3190 INKFIQQSTKTRA
+3190 
-3203 SEVFEAAQSEF
+3203 
-3214 DVLAKGESVGTNG
+3214 
-3227 GSVFAASLKSVSQE
+3227 
-3241 EIQFA
+3241 
-3246 YDSAN
+3246 
-3251 SGNKVVILGGSK
+3251 
-3263 NGGLDFIIN
+3263 
-3272 DQRFELATVSKNSTV
+3272 
-3287 TVQRSI
+3287 
-3293 LEKIDSKTRVAS
+3293 
-3305 GASIVIDGRA
+3305 
-3315 ANLSRGTAEQA
+3315 
-3326 MKNVMSDAL
+3326 
-3335 YDQNAPTITI
+3335 
-3345 YTAQGKLVYSYP
+3345 
-3357 K
+3357 

>member
-30 LSTLLVFQPMLAN
+30 LSALLVFQPMLAN
-43 AQSVSASTTAP
+43 AQSVSASGAAP

-71 DIVTPNATGLS
+71 DIVTPNAAGLS

-93 PGLILNNYKGEIGN
+93 PGLILNNFKGEIGN

-240 AGASN
+240 AGAAN

-371 VGAEVNSA
+371 VGGEANSA
-379 ANVLMSSDAGIAA
+379 ANVLMSSNAGIAA
-392 GSVIAGNAL
+392 GSVVAGNAL
-401 TLSSTSGDIQVAG
+401 TLSSTSGDIQVGG
-414 AVKGTGALSIT
+414 AAKGGGALTIT
-425 ATSGAISAASLVS
+425 ATSGSIAAASLVS
-438 SNNIALSAG
+438 GNDITLAAG

-455 VLAQGNVTASG
+455 MLAQGNVTASG
-466 RSISAATVVSGL
+466 RSISADTVVSGL

-503 SSGSVDVDALLS
+503 GSGAVDVDALLS

-544 ISGQILSG
+544 VSGQILSA

-572 FAGTEAAG
+572 FAGTEAAAG
-580 GNIVLTQSGDL
+580 IIVLTQSGDL
-591 SLAASGDI
+591 SLAAGGDI
-599 DTGTLLAAGNISAS
+599 DAGTLLAAGNLSAS

-628 ALSGNTDITGQLLGA
+628 TLSGNTDITGQLLGA
-643 GDVSISGGSIAAGTI
+643 GDVSISGGSIAADTI

-670 PGGAIAVGTAGDLML
+670 PGGAIAVGTAGDLKL
-685 DAGSSGSVDIDTLLA
+685 DAGSGGSVDIDTLLA

-714 NVSGHGAVTIN
+714 NVSGHGAVAIN

-761 AQSTNGDIA
+761 AQSANGDIA

-811 HQDMTIA
+811 HQDMTIV
-818 AGGTIDLTGQSLA
+818 AGGSIDLTGQSLA
-831 AGNAS
+831 AGDAS

-860 DTLKLQQTGSMSLA
+860 GTLKLQQTGSMSLA

-883 DALLSSGA
+883 NALLSSGA

-896 GQNIAYN
+896 SQNIAYN

-945 ASNIAAGGT
+945 ASNIATGGT

-967 SLTLGGLALNLSG
+967 SLTLGGLALDLSG

-996 GSGDIAIDATG
+996 GSGDIAIKARG

-1093 RNTEFTNIS
+1093 RNTEVTNIS
-1102 GLIQAGNDMSILT
+1102 GLIQAGNDISILT
-1115 SNLTNRRVATPQWTT
+1115 SNLANRRAATPQWTT

-1226 PVADPNNPSRYF
+1226 PVVDPNNPSRYF

-1248 DESTTYSWD
+1248 DESTTYTWD
-1257 WSSHLSQSVYEDRM
+1257 WSSHLSQSVYEDRLI
-1271 VGTLSPEAT
+1271 GTLSPEAT
-1280 IRACRNLSIDATN
+1280 IRASRNLTIDATN
-1293 LTNSYSS
+1293 LSNSYSS
-1300 IEAGGDATLEGS
+1300 IEAGGNATLRGS
-1312 TLTNT
+1312 TLNNT

-1402 NPGDPLSALD
+1402 NPGDPLSALN

-1420 FNVNSALGGVTAN
+1420 FNVNAALGGVTAN
-1433 GGSLRAGL
+1433 GGSLLAGL

-1456 AAAKPKSGGVGGT
+1456 AATKPKSGGVGGT

-1490 GSGYFMNKIGYV
+1490 GSGYFMNEIGYV

-1533 RSTFIAG
+1533 RGSFIPG
-1540 NDAIEQMKTLLDNGA
+1540 SDATEQVKKLLDNGIT
-1555 DYARDNGLVVGQG
+1555 YVNSHNLQVGQA
-1568 LTPEQAA
+1568 LSPEAVA
-1575 ALTKSIVLYQWQ
+1575 ALTQPVVIYQKQLVQGIEVL
-1587 TVDGVQ
+1587 V
-1593 VLAPV
+1593 PV
-1598 VYVAAADR
+1598 VYLPSTATAQLTA
-1606 QKLSGA
+1606 SGA
-1612 GAVMAG
+1612 LISGASVAVTG
-1618 GSVDMNVGNLDNS
+1618 GEIKNS
-1631 SLIASA
+1631 GAMVASND
-1637 GGLTVSGSSIQG
+1637 LSVSGSSIASNG
-1649 SGTFLSRGDTTLNAT
+1649 GTFKASNNVSLTSSGTLTLT
-1664 NGITLAAQ
+1664 AQ
-1672 TMTIG
+1672 SMDLG
-1677 GQNLVNANAGV
+1677 GQAMVNPNAAV
-1688 TAGGNLLLAGGSGDL
+1688 TAGGKA
-1703 ALKGVKV
+1703 
-1710 NATRDASLTGNN
+1710 
-1722 VTLAAAKVDNAGQ
+1722 TLAAATDLTLKGAAVNATGNVSLTAKDVTLDAVKVDNAGQ
-1735 QNATGT
+1735 QNATGS
-1741 QVASGKA
+1741 QIASGGS
-1748 LSIKAT
+1748 LTIKAT
-1754 DNANVIG
+1754 DNVNVIG

-1770 DVTADK
+1770 EVTADN

-1790 QSGYTKTL
+1790 QSGYSKTL
-1798 STDQQQSQLSAGT
+1798 STDQQQSQLSSGADT
-1811 NATIKAG
+1811 TIKAG
-1818 DDILLSGSSI
+1818 EDILLSGSSV
-1828 KGGDNVALNAGDDI
+1828 KAEGKAALSAGDDI
-1842 NITAAQE
+1842 DITAAQE
-1849 TSASSFGKKS
+1849 HSESTFGKKS

-1864 NVGSEIS
+1864 HVGSEIS

-1882 GSGDH
+1882 SSGDH

-1892 GSKLAADGKLSLKAD
+1892 GSKLTADGKVALDAD

-1954 GGGVDISSG
+1954 GGGVDIESG

-1976 NEAGADPADLN
+1976 NEAGAANLN
-1987 ISAGGDLIIASG
+1987 ITTKGDLIIASG
-1999 MDTSAKD
+1999 KDTSAKD
-2006 DKSSRS
+2006 DKGSRS

-2018 SSSHKSYDET
+2018 SSSYKSYDET

-2034 GASGNINLT
+2034 GASGNISLN
-2043 AEGAAVISGSKA
+2043 AGKAAVIAGSSA

-2060 ISVTGDSV
+2060 ISVEGDSV
-2068 SIIGAQE
+2068 SVIGAAEQ
-2075 THELEEQRKKSGF
+2075 HELEITRKKSGF

-2103 QNKGAQASTL
+2103 QNSGKQASEL
-2113 NVGSALSAGED
+2113 NVASVLSAGTDVALKSRDTD
-2124 VNLKARTTDLNIMG
+2124 VNILGSQIYATDNITL
-2138 SSVDAENDIN
+2138 DA
-2148 LSAKRD
+2148 ARD
-2154 VNVTPGAESFSQSE
+2154 VNITPGAESASSE
-2168 QEKKSGFGISFG
+2168 EKEKRSGFGISFG
-2180 SSGGGFS
+2180 SSSGGFS
-2187 VGIGAQTS
+2187 VGIGMTS
-2195 KDSSAQQSDT
+2195 VSDT
-2205 NAASMLSAGRDL
+2205 TKQGSQTNAMATLSAGNDLTIKAGRD
-2217 NISAG
+2217 A
-2222 NNVNL
+2222 NL
-2227 QAAGASAERDVN
+2227 QAADVSADRDVTITAERDVN
-2239 LFAGKDINLLSAND
+2239 LLSAED
-2253 VTNYQEVHE
+2253 RSNYESVHE
-2262 KTFAGVTLSVSSQ
+2262 QFFAGVTLSVSTGLVSAGQ
-2275 LGSAAQSIMNGAER
+2275 SIANAAQKITGI
-2289 LSDPGGV
+2289 SDGYTAA
-2296 NGLTNSAIAGLS
+2296 NAAFASLKAYDA
-2308 FYQGIKNLQG
+2308 LQQ
-2318 VYDGLTSADPN
+2318 LTSIAKD
-2329 VATGLSFNIGIN
+2329 GGNIASVSLT
-2341 AGVSHQESSSSSSSS
+2341 AGFSYEKSSASASTS
-2356 TPVVTAIGA
+2356 TPVVTSVEA
-2365 GRSITMEAENGS
+2365 GRSVAIEA
-2377 ITSDGAQIV
+2377 TSGDLTGHGAQIT
-2386 AGYDKFGLPTISDDP
+2386 AGYDYGVAAVVGDDKI
-2401 LAGDIFLSAQNG
+2401 GDITLKAGHDIRLESAQATSETG
-2413 NINLNAATGTSD
+2413 SDSKSANA
-2425 TSSKN
+2425 
-2430 SSFSAGVGV
+2430 SFGVSAGIGLQGVGV
-2439 NFGCTTKT
+2439 GVT
-2447 GCSADVGASGSYGKG
+2447 GGASA
-2462 GSDTVG
+2462 G
-2468 TSHTNSHVSGTG
+2468 TSKSDAASITQVNSHVFGSGDITINSGNDTTLKGAVVSG
-2480 DVTILTND
+2480 DTI
-2488 LALRGASVTGNSVT
+2488 T
-2502 ADVRN
+2502 ADIGGDLN
-2507 LMVESLVDTT
+2507 IISAPDTGSSANSSASAGFTLGGTLLSGIQLGGGFGSGATNWINEQSGLLSTGKMDIEVDGNTDLQAG
-2517 KAHADQLSL
+2517 KIISDSGDLSL
-2526 SGQIGLG
+2526 STDTLTYSDFFGQKGYEGFSAQIGIEIPGQELPGAPPANNTLEG
-2533 STGVSGAT
+2533 SYQLDDTRQTVRATVGSG
-2541 QKATGDAAVV
+2541 
-2551 AEQSGIHA
+2551 
-2559 AAGGLNLTVEKQT
+2559 
-2572 TLVGGL
+2572 
-2578 ITSQASAELNH
+2578 
-2589 FETGTLDV
+2589 
-2597 ADVDTHSSWKA
+2597 
-2608 DTYGGS
+2608 
-2614 IGAGGLSFAKVNDGE
+2614 
-2629 SASGKAYSAIGGNI
+2629 
-2643 GITITDPEHQT
+2643 TITVRNE
-2654 QDIGTIRRDT
+2654 
-2664 DNTNTSLP
+2664 
-2672 GLPDL
+2672 
-2677 QNILRDQ
+2677 
-2684 YKTQAD
+2684 
-2690 LQEAQKTMAGLVGD
+2690 E
-2704 IGSELYKQAA
+2704 KQAA
-2714 LNQDQVGMDYWKEG
+2714 LEQSAATAPLADLNRDPGKAYEITRDKHVDLEIYLSTRSVNALAEG
-2728 GAGRALLHAIGGGI
+2728 IKNAFAPGGFIDRYLLGKRLTPEEVADVKA
-2742 LGGVNGWEGAI
+2742 GVNALVNGGEFVGCGQKQGFNLLDLFFTPAYADDYLTDCTIRQKNGEFIHLGIQTYQACQDAIYAYLNSLGTEERLNVI
-2753 KAALGGAATTLMAP
+2753 KAAAFASYSDNPSDSESFVKNGWLLDAIAKLDGGSNGAAFDAYLQATHDAARIREQLDGEQWAIWNDPSTTLSEKFQKLEDTGLDMNAVIAM
-2767 AIAELVKGML
+2767 AIAGGVIGSPALIGNPYHPQAVNNRIRPPYKANVAHDINSPL
-2777 KGTKYEGTPEG
+2777 YNPSKTPEPP
-2788 DALAKLIGA
+2788 DA
-2797 TLAAGVGGAVGGA
+2797 
-2810 EGAGYGAANYQYNYL
+2810 QF
-2825 DHADNDALN
+2825 
-2834 AAKAACDASKRT
+2834 
-2846 DTKACGEQT
+2846 
-2855 RLEAKDKQQQ
+2855 
-2865 DAYVACQPGGF
+2865 AYE
-2876 QAAGCDAVFA
+2876 
-2886 NMVAALS
+2886 N
-2893 SYSGTA
+2893 
-2899 SWLLPEDQYQA
+2899 
-2910 ALKELQDN
+2910 
-2918 GGLEQIWKIMAPNGL
+2918 
-2933 DKLSEQEK
+2933 
-2941 RDGSKL
+2941 
-2947 IYLLIR
+2947 
-2953 DPSGFTAIPSLIA
+2953 
-2966 KANNGDLLALLQV
+2966 
-2979 LTLFAKFKASGVN
+2979 
-2992 VDGLPTN
+2992 
-2999 ADNEADEVG
+2999 
-3008 ECVGGSCSACSFDG
+3008 
-3022 STLVKTDQGFTAIR
+3022 STLVRAD
-3036 NIQPGSTQVWSRDE
+3036 
-3050 LGHEGFKPV
+3050 
-3059 LAQFGNRHSKTVYLT
+3059 FGTWY
-3074 LRMEKGGHRQTITTT
+3074 
-3089 LTHPF
+3089 
-3094 FAISKQR
+3094 
-3101 LASNAAFSE
+3101 
-3110 GRDVMARFVNGS
+3110 ARG
-3122 WVTARDLKIGQQLFD
+3122 
-3137 ADGGWSEVVG
+3137 DGGYY
-3147 VRTENKQL
+3147 R
-3155 DAYNLTIAD
+3155 
-3164 FHTYFVK
+3164 YFS
-3171 QADNDNAQPVWVH
+3171 DNAGTAH
-3184 NACGPD
+3184 FSGT
-3190 INKFIQQSTKTRA
+3190 ISA
-3203 SEVFEAAQSEF
+3203 SQVPN
-3214 DVLAKGESVGTNG
+3214 SVR
-3227 GSVFAASLKSVSQE
+3227 K
-3241 EIQFA
+3241 
-3246 YDSAN
+3246 
-3251 SGNKVVILGGSK
+3251 ILG
-3263 NGGLDFIIN
+3263 
-3272 DQRFELATVSKNSTV
+3272 E
-3287 TVQRSI
+3287 
-3293 LEKIDSKTRVAS
+3293 
-3305 GASIVIDGRA
+3305 
-3315 ANLSRGTAEQA
+3315 
-3326 MKNVMSDAL
+3326 
-3335 YDQNAPTITI
+3335 
-3345 YTAQGKLVYSYP
+3345 
-3357 K
+3357 